1 MATAEGAS
9 IPKVA
14 EELGISDQTLRNWIK
29 QKTTGTPLSPTNGK
43 VDDESMKLLGL
54 ETENRRLKKEVLQL
68 KKWQAYL
75 TSGVLGKVVLSGA
88 DCRHWL
94 SKRIRGTPMKAQHFA
109 RNILAVAVLS
119 ALGAHAAVAADF
131 SEGVYVNNGEQDVYD
146 NFTVMNGDA
155 SDLQSH
161 AGVFIQKE
169 GEKVGSL
176 TVNNQFKV
184 DVSATETHA
193 SVLAGVR
200 LDPLGLLKLQD
211 DAVISVKNTA
221 KPSDAEVSAGKV
233 PNATF
238 GLYSNGS
245 TVTAKNLAVGV
256 ESYESASTSGV
267 FAVAGTLAAETLTIN
282 VKAAQEA
289 EVEDEADGAS
299 MGNASDEGLASGA
312 YGLQAITSTVK
323 TGSLNIVLDAT
334 NSPNAKGISST
345 GGSLTTNNLSIMV
358 NAQNES
364 CDDYQALGLEAT
376 KAKVS
381 VTEAMNVVVESRNS
395 KYAKGVWLKDGELT
409 AGDVSINVKGQADPG
424 SNYKA
429 DGFLAGVSTV
439 TADSLNISVTN
450 TDKASGIV
458 LGDKVMMTVNDL
470 TILAKSDDR
479 VGVGIDKHAVATEK
493 STLDVTGRT
502 DIRAEGVMA
511 RGLALE
517 YAGAEFNGEARI
529 EASGKQSAVGV
540 WAGTRTLVDFKDHA
554 VIKTTARGG
563 EEFEGIS
570 QAVFV
575 ENTVDSET
583 EATVRFH
590 NGAEIV
596 SDGYAFYG
604 DGNGASANIYLW
616 SHEDTVTNIV
626 GDVYM
631 TNNAQADLDLS
642 KGGTFTGAAW
652 GDGLIYVTLDNGA
665 RWNVTEESSV
675 LTLTEQGDGKSA
687 LLSFA
692 SADATLNVKDRL
704 TIGSGTTVV
713 EMNKLPAAGES
724 YITFVE
730 DNFINK
736 SSGKINAVM
745 SGDFNDAYTGS
756 TSDAVNVAAN
766 AILGDDLSNSVTNV
780 YFEEGRLAGAV
791 EASRKDDGSFT
802 VVRKAN
808 EKIEAVKTLSVL
820 SALQWRHD
828 MNDLMKRMGE
838 LRTSPEGIGG
848 WARVYGSEQ
857 AHDGIDMKNASVQVG
872 ADADV
877 GMGWK
882 AGAAFSYTDGSS
894 DMTAGSA
901 DHKAYGLAAY
911 GTWLGEGGH
920 FVDLIAKVSRLETDY
935 GIKGT
940 SGSFENNAFSL
951 SAEYGRHFEL
961 AGGAFVEP
969 QVEVTWGRIMGDD
982 FLNSEGVRIEQDDI
996 DSLIG
1001 RMGVRAGFNFPKDKG
1016 LVYARASVLHDF
1028 KGESDAVASLGAKS
1042 VRMSDDIGGTWGEFG
1057 VGANFRLTPD
1067 TYTYVDLERTTG
1079 GEVSE
1084 KWRWNVGV
1092 RHVF

>member
-1 MATAEGAS
+1 MGRS
-9 IPKVA
+9 
-14 EELGISDQTLRNWIK
+14 W
-29 QKTTGTPLSPTNGK
+29 TTGPAS
-43 VDDESMKLLGL
+43 SS
-54 ETENRRLKKEVLQL
+54 RR
-68 KKWQAYL
+68 W
-75 TSGVLGKVVLSGA
+75 G
-88 DCRHWL
+88 
-94 SKRIRGTPMKAQHFA
+94 
-109 RNILAVAVLS
+109 
-119 ALGAHAAVAADF
+119 
-131 SEGVYVNNGEQDVYD
+131 
-146 NFTVMNGDA
+146 GD
-155 SDLQSH
+155 
-161 AGVFIQKE
+161 
-169 GEKVGSL
+169 VGSL
-176 TVNNQFKV
+176 TVNKQFRV

-193 SVLAGVR
+193 SLLAGVR
-200 LDPLGLLKLQD
+200 LDPQSLLKLQD
-211 DAVISVKNTA
+211 EALISVKNTS
-221 KPSDAEVSAGKV
+221 KPSDADASAGKV
-233 PNATF
+233 PSATF
-238 GLYSNGS
+238 GLFVNSS
-245 TVTAKNLAVGV
+245 TVEAKKLTVGV
-256 ESYESASTSGV
+256 ESYESTVTSGV
-267 FAVAGTLAAETLTIN
+267 FALVGDLSAETLTIN
-282 VKAAQEA
+282 VKAAE
-289 EVEDEADGAS
+289 EVDPDVES
-299 MGNASDEGLASGA
+299 IGNASPAFDYSEGT
-312 YGLQAITSTVK
+312 YGLYAQDSTVE
-323 TGSLNIVLDAT
+323 TGNMNIVLDAT
-334 NSPNAKGISST
+334 NSPSAKGISSSV
-345 GGSLTTNNLSIMV
+345 GSLATNNLSIRV
-358 NAQNES
+358 NAQNVS
-364 CDDYQALGLEAT
+364 GDDYQAVGLEAT
-376 KAKVS
+376 EAKVS
-381 VTEAMNVVVESRNS
+381 VTEAMNVMVESRNS
-395 KYAKGVWLKDGELT
+395 KYAKGVSLKDGELT
-409 AGDVSINVKGQADPG
+409 AGDVSITVKGQADPG

-429 DGFLAGVSTV
+429 DGFLSDESTV
-439 TADSLNISVTN
+439 TTGSLNISVTN

-458 LGDKVMMTVNDL
+458 LGDKVTMTVNDL

-479 VGVGIDKHAVATEK
+479 VGVGIDTHAEATEK
-493 STLDVTGRT
+493 STLVVTGRT

-517 YAGAEFNGEARI
+517 YAGTEFNGEARI

-540 WAGTRTLVDFKDHA
+540 WAGTRTLVDFNDHA
-554 VIKTTARGG
+554 VIKTTATGG
-563 EEFEGIS
+563 EEYEGDS
-570 QAVFV
+570 RAVFV
-575 ENTVDSET
+575 ENGDPDG
-583 EATVRFH
+583 EATVRFY

-604 DGNGASANIYLW
+604 DGKGTSANIYLW

-631 TNNAQADLDLS
+631 TQKAMADMNLS
-642 KGGTFTGAAW
+642 EGGTFTGATS
-652 GDGLIYVTLDNGA
+652 GDGLIYVKLDNGA

-675 LTLTEQGDGKSA
+675 TSLTLTEQRDGKSA

-713 EMNKLPAAGES
+713 EMNKLPATGES

-730 DNFINK
+730 ANFINM

-756 TSDAVNVAAN
+756 TSDAVNAAAN

-791 EASRKDDGSFT
+791 EASRNDDGTFT
-802 VVRKAN
+802 VVQKAN

-882 AGAAFSYTDGSS
+882 ASAAFSYTDGSS

-901 DHKAYGLAAY
+901 DHKACGLAAY

-920 FVDLIAKVSRLETDY
+920 FVDLIAKVSRVETDY

-940 SGSFENNAFSL
+940 SGRFENNAFSL

-982 FLNSEGVRIEQDDI
+982 FLNSEGVRIEQDDF

-1028 KGESDAVASLGAKS
+1028 KGESEAVASLGAKS

-1057 VGANFRLTPD
+1057 VGANFRLTPA

-1084 KWRWNVGV
+1084 MWRWNVGV

>member
-1 MATAEGAS
+1 MGRS
-9 IPKVA
+9 
-14 EELGISDQTLRNWIK
+14 W
-29 QKTTGTPLSPTNGK
+29 TTGPAS
-43 VDDESMKLLGL
+43 SS
-54 ETENRRLKKEVLQL
+54 RR
-68 KKWQAYL
+68 W
-75 TSGVLGKVVLSGA
+75 G
-88 DCRHWL
+88 
-94 SKRIRGTPMKAQHFA
+94 
-109 RNILAVAVLS
+109 
-119 ALGAHAAVAADF
+119 
-131 SEGVYVNNGEQDVYD
+131 
-146 NFTVMNGDA
+146 GD
-155 SDLQSH
+155 
-161 AGVFIQKE
+161 
-169 GEKVGSL
+169 VGSL
-176 TVNNQFKV
+176 TVNKQFRV

-193 SVLAGVR
+193 SLLAGVR
-200 LDPLGLLKLQD
+200 LDPQSLLKLQD
-211 DAVISVKNTA
+211 EALISVKNTS
-221 KPSDAEVSAGKV
+221 KPSDADASAGKV
-233 PNATF
+233 PSATF
-238 GLYSNGS
+238 GLFVNSS
-245 TVTAKNLAVGV
+245 TVEAKKLTVGV
-256 ESYESASTSGV
+256 ESYESTVTSGV
-267 FAVAGTLAAETLTIN
+267 FALVGDLSAETLTIN
-282 VKAAQEA
+282 VKAAE
-289 EVEDEADGAS
+289 EVDPDVES
-299 MGNASDEGLASGA
+299 IGNASPAFDYSEGT
-312 YGLQAITSTVK
+312 YGLYAQDSTVE
-323 TGSLNIVLDAT
+323 TGNMNIVLDAT
-334 NSPNAKGISST
+334 NSPSAKGISSSV
-345 GGSLTTNNLSIMV
+345 GSLATNNLSIRV
-358 NAQNES
+358 NAQNVS
-364 CDDYQALGLEAT
+364 GDDYQAVGLEAT
-376 KAKVS
+376 EAKVS
-381 VTEAMNVVVESRNS
+381 VTEAMNVMVESRNS
-395 KYAKGVWLKDGELT
+395 KYAKGVSLKDGELT
-409 AGDVSINVKGQADPG
+409 AGDVSITVKGQADPG

-429 DGFLAGVSTV
+429 DGFLSDESTV
-439 TADSLNISVTN
+439 TTGSLNISVTN

-458 LGDKVMMTVNDL
+458 LGDKVTMTVNDL

-479 VGVGIDKHAVATEK
+479 VGVGIDTHAEATEK
-493 STLDVTGRT
+493 STLVVTGRT

-517 YAGAEFNGEARI
+517 YAGTEFNGEARI

-540 WAGTRTLVDFKDHA
+540 WAGTRTLVDFNDHA
-554 VIKTTARGG
+554 VIKTTATGG
-563 EEFEGIS
+563 EEYEGDS
-570 QAVFV
+570 RAVFV
-575 ENTVDSET
+575 ENGDPDG
-583 EATVRFH
+583 EATVRFY

-604 DGNGASANIYLW
+604 DGKGTSANIYLW

-631 TNNAQADLDLS
+631 TQKAMADMNLS
-642 KGGTFTGAAW
+642 EGGTFTGATS
-652 GDGLIYVTLDNGA
+652 GDGLIYVKLDNGA

-675 LTLTEQGDGKSA
+675 TSLTLTEQRDGKSA

-713 EMNKLPAAGES
+713 EMNKLPATGES

-730 DNFINK
+730 DNLINM

-756 TSDAVNVAAN
+756 TSDAVNAAAN

-791 EASRKDDGSFT
+791 EASRNDDGTFT
-802 VVRKAN
+802 VVQKAN

-820 SALQWRHD
+820 SVLQWRHD

-901 DHKAYGLAAY
+901 DHKACGLAAY

-920 FVDLIAKVSRLETDY
+920 FVDLIAKVSRVETDY

-940 SGSFENNAFSL
+940 SGRFENNAFSL

-982 FLNSEGVRIEQDDI
+982 FLNSEGVRIEQDDF

-1028 KGESDAVASLGAKS
+1028 KGESEAVASLGAKS

-1057 VGANFRLTPD
+1057 VGTNFRLTPA

-1084 KWRWNVGV
+1084 MWRWNVGV

>member
-1 MATAEGAS
+1 
-9 IPKVA
+9 
-14 EELGISDQTLRNWIK
+14 
-29 QKTTGTPLSPTNGK
+29 
-43 VDDESMKLLGL
+43 
-54 ETENRRLKKEVLQL
+54 
-68 KKWQAYL
+68 
-75 TSGVLGKVVLSGA
+75 
-88 DCRHWL
+88 
-94 SKRIRGTPMKAQHFA
+94 MKAQHFA
-109 RNILAVAVLS
+109 RNILAAAVLS

-131 SEGVYVNNGEQDVYD
+131 SEGVYENRGEQQEFE
-146 NFTVMNGDA
+146 NFTVKNTDGAELDNR
-155 SDLQSH
+155 
-161 AGVFIQKE
+161 AGVLIQKM
-169 GEKVGSL
+169 GGNVGSL
-176 TVNNQFKV
+176 TVNKQFRV

-193 SVLAGVR
+193 SLLAGVR
-200 LDPLGLLKLQD
+200 LDPQSLLKLQD
-211 DAVISVKNTA
+211 EALISVKNTS
-221 KPSDAEVSAGKV
+221 KPSDADASAGKV
-233 PNATF
+233 PSATF
-238 GLYSNGS
+238 GLFVNSS
-245 TVTAKNLAVGV
+245 TVEAKNLTVGV
-256 ESYESASTSGV
+256 ESYESTVTSGV
-267 FAVAGTLAAETLTIN
+267 FAFVGDLSAETLTIN
-282 VKAAQEA
+282 VKAAE
-289 EVEDEADGAS
+289 EVDPDVES
-299 MGNASDEGLASGA
+299 IGNASPAFDYLEGT
-312 YGLQAITSTVK
+312 YGLYALDSTVE
-323 TGSLNIVLDAT
+323 TGNMNIVLDAT
-334 NSPNAKGISST
+334 NSPYAKGISSS
-345 GGSLTTNNLSIMV
+345 GGSLATNNLSIRV
-358 NAQNES
+358 NAQNVS
-364 CDDYQALGLEAT
+364 GDDYQAVGLEAT
-376 KAKVS
+376 EAKVS

-409 AGDVSINVKGQADPG
+409 AGDVSINVKGRADTG

-429 DGFLAGVSTV
+429 DGFLADESTV
-439 TADSLNISVTN
+439 TTGSLNISVTN

-458 LGDKVMMTVNDL
+458 LGDSVTMTVNDL

-479 VGVGIDKHAVATEK
+479 VGVGIDTHAEATEK
-493 STLDVTGRT
+493 STLVVTGRT

-511 RGLALE
+511 RGLDLE
-517 YAGAEFNGEARI
+517 YAGTEFNGEARI

-675 LTLTEQGDGKSA
+675 TSLTLTEQGDGKSA

>member
-1 MATAEGAS
+1 
-9 IPKVA
+9 
-14 EELGISDQTLRNWIK
+14 
-29 QKTTGTPLSPTNGK
+29 
-43 VDDESMKLLGL
+43 
-54 ETENRRLKKEVLQL
+54 
-68 KKWQAYL
+68 
-75 TSGVLGKVVLSGA
+75 
-88 DCRHWL
+88 
-94 SKRIRGTPMKAQHFA
+94 MKAQHFA
-109 RNILAVAVLS
+109 RNILAAAVLS
-119 ALGAHAAVAADF
+119 ALAAHAAVAADF
-131 SEGVYVNNGEQDVYD
+131 SNDFYENHGEQHVYD
-146 NFTVMNGDA
+146 NFTVKNADGA
-155 SDLQSH
+155 DLQSS
-161 AGVFIQKE
+161 AGVLVQKL
-169 GEKVGSL
+169 GEKAGSL
-176 TVNNQFKV
+176 TVNKQFKV
-184 DVSATETHA
+184 DVSATETPA
-193 SVLAGVR
+193 SLLAGVR
-200 LDPLGLLKLQD
+200 LEPQAVLQLQD
-211 DAVISVKNTA
+211 DAVISVKHLA

-256 ESYESASTSGV
+256 ESYESAITSGV
-267 FAVAGTLAAETLTIN
+267 FTFLGDLSAETLTIK
-282 VKAAQEA
+282 VKAAE
-289 EVEDEADGAS
+289 EVEPDAES
-299 MGNASDEGLASGA
+299 IGNASPAFNYLEGT
-312 YGLQAITSTVK
+312 YGLYAQDSTVK

-358 NAQNES
+358 NAQTESGAYQEAVGLETSGAAEAKAESMNVVVKSVNSTYTTGVKASLGSLTSKNLTIGVNAQNES
-364 CDDYQALGLEAT
+364 CDDYQALGLDVMET
-376 KAKVS
+376 TVS
-381 VTEAMNVVVESRNS
+381 VPESMNIAVESRNS
-395 KYAKGVWLKDGELT
+395 SLTKGVWLKNSVLT
-409 AGDVSINVKGQADPG
+409 AGDVSINVNAQADAE
-424 SNYKA
+424 SICTA
-429 DGFLAGVSTV
+429 DGFLADESDA

-450 TDKASGIV
+450 TGKAVGIV
-458 LGDKVMMTVNDL
+458 LGDDVTMNVKEDL
-470 TILAKSDDR
+470 SISAKSGTW
-479 VGVGIDKHAVATEK
+479 VATGIDRQGAYEVISNLVVDGK
-493 STLDVTGRT
+493 T
-502 DIRAEGVMA
+502 DIRAEGVRA

-517 YAGAEFNGEARI
+517 YARAVFNGEARI
-529 EASGKQSAVGV
+529 EASGKESVFGV
-540 WAGTRTLVDFKDHA
+540 WAGTDTVVDFKDHA
-554 VIKTTARGG
+554 VIKTTATGG
-563 EEFEGIS
+563 EESEGIS
-570 QAVFV
+570 RAVFV

-583 EATVRFH
+583 EATVSFH

-642 KGGTFTGAAW
+642 KGGTFTGAAS
-652 GDGLIYVTLDNGA
+652 GDGLISVTLDNGA
-665 RWNVTEESSV
+665 RWNVTEKSDVTS
-675 LTLTEQGDGKSA
+675 LTLTEDRDGKSA
-687 LLSFA
+687 RLSFA
-692 SADATLNVKDRL
+692 SAEATLNVKGDF

-713 EMNKLPAAGES
+713 EMNELPAADES
-724 YITFVE
+724 YITVAE
-730 DNFINK
+730 ENFENMN
-736 SSGKINAVM
+736 SGKINAVM
-745 SGDFNDAYTGS
+745 SGDFNDTYTGS
-756 TSDAVNVAAN
+756 TSDAVNAAAN
-766 AILGDDLSNSVTNV
+766 AILGDDLSSSVTDV

-791 EASRKDDGSFT
+791 EASRNDDGTFT
-802 VVRKAN
+802 VVQKIN

-828 MNDLMKRMGE
+828 MNDLTKRMGE

-982 FLNSEGVRIEQDDI
+982 FLNSEGVRIEQDDF

-1028 KGESDAVASLGAKS
+1028 KGESEAVASLGGKS

-1057 VGANFRLTPD
+1057 VGANFRLTPA

>member
-1 MATAEGAS
+1 
-9 IPKVA
+9 
-14 EELGISDQTLRNWIK
+14 
-29 QKTTGTPLSPTNGK
+29 
-43 VDDESMKLLGL
+43 
-54 ETENRRLKKEVLQL
+54 
-68 KKWQAYL
+68 
-75 TSGVLGKVVLSGA
+75 
-88 DCRHWL
+88 
-94 SKRIRGTPMKAQHFA
+94 MKAQHFA
-109 RNILAVAVLS
+109 RNILAAAVLS

-131 SEGVYVNNGEQDVYD
+131 SEGVYENRGEQQEFE
-146 NFTVMNGDA
+146 NFTVKNTDGAELDNR
-155 SDLQSH
+155 
-161 AGVFIQKE
+161 AGVLIQKM
-169 GEKVGSL
+169 GGDVGSL
-176 TVNNQFKV
+176 TVNKQFRV

-193 SVLAGVR
+193 SLLAGVR
-200 LDPLGLLKLQD
+200 LDPQSLLKLQD
-211 DAVISVKNTA
+211 EALISVKNTS
-221 KPSDAEVSAGKV
+221 KPSDADASAGKV
-233 PNATF
+233 PSATF
-238 GLYSNGS
+238 GLFVNSS
-245 TVTAKNLAVGV
+245 TVEAKMLTVGV
-256 ESYESASTSGV
+256 ESYESTVTSGV
-267 FAVAGTLAAETLTIN
+267 FALVGDLSAETLTIN
-282 VKAAQEA
+282 VKAAE
-289 EVEDEADGAS
+289 EVDPDVES
-299 MGNASDEGLASGA
+299 IGNASPAFDYSEGT
-312 YGLQAITSTVK
+312 YGLYAQDSTVE
-323 TGSLNIVLDAT
+323 TGNMNIVLDAT
-334 NSPNAKGISST
+334 NSPSAKDISSSV
-345 GGSLTTNNLSIMV
+345 GSLATNNLSIRV
-358 NAQNES
+358 NAQNVS
-364 CDDYQALGLEAT
+364 GDDYQTVGLEAT
-376 KAKVS
+376 EAKVS
-381 VTEAMNVVVESRNS
+381 VTEAMNVMVESRNS
-395 KYAKGVWLKDGELT
+395 KYAKGVSLKDGELT
-409 AGDVSINVKGQADPG
+409 AGDVSITVKGQADPG

-429 DGFLAGVSTV
+429 DGFLSDESTV
-439 TADSLNISVTN
+439 TTGSLNISVTN

-458 LGDKVMMTVNDL
+458 LGDKVTMTVNDL

-479 VGVGIDKHAVATEK
+479 VGVGIDTHAEATEK
-493 STLDVTGRT
+493 STLVVTGRT

-517 YAGAEFNGEARI
+517 YAGTEFNGEARI

-540 WAGTRTLVDFKDHA
+540 WAGTRTLVDFNDHA
-554 VIKTTARGG
+554 VIKTTATGG
-563 EEFEGIS
+563 EEYEGDS
-570 QAVFV
+570 RAVFV
-575 ENTVDSET
+575 ENGDPDG
-583 EATVRFH
+583 EATVRFY

-604 DGNGASANIYLW
+604 DGKGTSANIYLW

-631 TNNAQADLDLS
+631 TQKAMADMNLS
-642 KGGTFTGAAW
+642 EGGTFTGATS
-652 GDGLIYVTLDNGA
+652 GDGLIYVKLDNGA

-675 LTLTEQGDGKSA
+675 TSLTLTEQRDGKSA

-713 EMNKLPAAGES
+713 EMNKLPATGES

-730 DNFINK
+730 ANFINM

-756 TSDAVNVAAN
+756 TSDAVNAAAN

-791 EASRKDDGSFT
+791 EASRNDDGTFT
-802 VVRKAN
+802 VGQKAN

-901 DHKAYGLAAY
+901 DHKACGLAAY

-920 FVDLIAKVSRLETDY
+920 FVDLIAKVSRVETDY

-940 SGSFENNAFSL
+940 SGRFENNAFSL

-982 FLNSEGVRIEQDDI
+982 FLNSEGVRIEQDDF

-1028 KGESDAVASLGAKS
+1028 KGESEAVASLGAKS

-1057 VGANFRLTPD
+1057 VGANFRLTPA

-1084 KWRWNVGV
+1084 MWRWNVGV

>member
-1 MATAEGAS
+1 M
-9 IPKVA
+9 
-14 EELGISDQTLRNWIK
+14 
-29 QKTTGTPLSPTNGK
+29 
-43 VDDESMKLLGL
+43 
-54 ETENRRLKKEVLQL
+54 
-68 KKWQAYL
+68 
-75 TSGVLGKVVLSGA
+75 
-88 DCRHWL
+88 
-94 SKRIRGTPMKAQHFA
+94 
-109 RNILAVAVLS
+109 
-119 ALGAHAAVAADF
+119 
-131 SEGVYVNNGEQDVYD
+131 
-146 NFTVMNGDA
+146 
-155 SDLQSH
+155 
-161 AGVFIQKE
+161 
-169 GEKVGSL
+169 
-176 TVNNQFKV
+176 
-184 DVSATETHA
+184 
-193 SVLAGVR
+193 
-200 LDPLGLLKLQD
+200 
-211 DAVISVKNTA
+211 
-221 KPSDAEVSAGKV
+221 PS
-233 PNATF
+233 ATF
-238 GLYSNGS
+238 GLFVNSS
-245 TVTAKNLAVGV
+245 TVEAKNLTVGV
-256 ESYESASTSGV
+256 ESYESTVTSGV
-267 FAVAGTLAAETLTIN
+267 FALVGDLSAETLTIN
-282 VKAAQEA
+282 VKAAE
-289 EVEDEADGAS
+289 EVDPDVES
-299 MGNASDEGLASGA
+299 IGNASPAFDYSEGT
-312 YGLQAITSTVK
+312 YGLYAQDSTVE
-323 TGSLNIVLDAT
+323 TGNMNIVLDAT
-334 NSPNAKGISST
+334 NSPSAKGISSS
-345 GGSLTTNNLSIMV
+345 GGSLATNNLSIRG
-358 NAQNES
+358 NAQNVS
-364 CDDYQALGLEAT
+364 GDDYQAVGLEAT
-376 KAKVS
+376 EAKVS
-381 VTEAMNVVVESRNS
+381 VTEAMNVMVESRNS
-395 KYAKGVWLKDGELT
+395 KYAKGVSLKDGELT
-409 AGDVSINVKGQADPG
+409 AGDVSITVKGQADPG

-429 DGFLAGVSTV
+429 DGFLADESTV
-439 TADSLNISVTN
+439 TTGSLNISVTN

-458 LGDKVMMTVNDL
+458 LGDKVTMTVNDL

-479 VGVGIDKHAVATEK
+479 VGVGIDTHAEATEK
-493 STLDVTGRT
+493 STLVVTGRT

-517 YAGAEFNGEARI
+517 YAGTEFNGEARI

-540 WAGTRTLVDFKDHA
+540 WAGTRTLVDFNDHA
-554 VIKTTARGG
+554 VIKTTATGG
-563 EEFEGIS
+563 EEYEGDS
-570 QAVFV
+570 RAVFV
-575 ENTVDSET
+575 ENGDPDG
-583 EATVRFH
+583 EATVRFY

-604 DGNGASANIYLW
+604 DGKGTSANIYLW

-631 TNNAQADLDLS
+631 TQKAMADMNLS
-642 KGGTFTGAAW
+642 EGGTFTGATS
-652 GDGLIYVTLDNGA
+652 GDGLIYVKLDNGA

-675 LTLTEQGDGKSA
+675 TSLTLTEQRDGKSA

-713 EMNKLPAAGES
+713 EMNKLPATGES

-730 DNFINK
+730 ANFTNM

-756 TSDAVNVAAN
+756 TSDAVNAAAN

-791 EASRKDDGSFT
+791 EASRNDDGTFT
-802 VVRKAN
+802 VVQKAN

-838 LRTSPEGIGG
+838 LRTSPEGIG
-848 WARVYGSEQ
+848 
-857 AHDGIDMKNASVQVG
+857 

-901 DHKAYGLAAY
+901 DHKACGLAAY

-920 FVDLIAKVSRLETDY
+920 FVDLIAKVSRVETDY

-940 SGSFENNAFSL
+940 SGRFENNAFSL

-982 FLNSEGVRIEQDDI
+982 FLNSEGVRIEQDDF

-1028 KGESDAVASLGAKS
+1028 KGESEAVASLGAKS

-1057 VGANFRLTPD
+1057 VGANFRLTPA

-1084 KWRWNVGV
+1084 MWRWNVGV

>member
-1 MATAEGAS
+1 MGRS
-9 IPKVA
+9 
-14 EELGISDQTLRNWIK
+14 W
-29 QKTTGTPLSPTNGK
+29 TTGPAS
-43 VDDESMKLLGL
+43 SS
-54 ETENRRLKKEVLQL
+54 RR
-68 KKWQAYL
+68 W
-75 TSGVLGKVVLSGA
+75 G
-88 DCRHWL
+88 
-94 SKRIRGTPMKAQHFA
+94 
-109 RNILAVAVLS
+109 
-119 ALGAHAAVAADF
+119 
-131 SEGVYVNNGEQDVYD
+131 
-146 NFTVMNGDA
+146 GD
-155 SDLQSH
+155 
-161 AGVFIQKE
+161 
-169 GEKVGSL
+169 VGSL
-176 TVNNQFKV
+176 TVNKQFRV

-193 SVLAGVR
+193 SLLAGVR
-200 LDPLGLLKLQD
+200 LDPQSLLKLQD
-211 DAVISVKNTA
+211 EALISVKNTS
-221 KPSDAEVSAGKV
+221 KPSDADASAGKV
-233 PNATF
+233 PSATF
-238 GLYSNGS
+238 GLFVNSS
-245 TVTAKNLAVGV
+245 TVEAKKLTVGV
-256 ESYESASTSGV
+256 ESYESTVTSGV
-267 FAVAGTLAAETLTIN
+267 FALVGDLSAETLTIN
-282 VKAAQEA
+282 VKAAE
-289 EVEDEADGAS
+289 EVDPDVES
-299 MGNASDEGLASGA
+299 IGNASPAFDYSEGT
-312 YGLQAITSTVK
+312 YGLYAQDSTVE
-323 TGSLNIVLDAT
+323 TGNMNIVLDAT
-334 NSPNAKGISST
+334 NSPSAKGISSSV
-345 GGSLTTNNLSIMV
+345 GSLATNNLSIRV
-358 NAQNES
+358 NAQNVS
-364 CDDYQALGLEAT
+364 GDDYQAVGLEAT
-376 KAKVS
+376 EAKVS
-381 VTEAMNVVVESRNS
+381 VTEAMNVMVESRNS
-395 KYAKGVWLKDGELT
+395 KYAKGVSLKDGELT
-409 AGDVSINVKGQADPG
+409 AGDVSITVKGQADPG

-429 DGFLAGVSTV
+429 DGFLSDESTV
-439 TADSLNISVTN
+439 TTGSLNISVTN

-458 LGDKVMMTVNDL
+458 LGDKVTMTVNDL

-479 VGVGIDKHAVATEK
+479 VGVGIDTHAEATEK
-493 STLDVTGRT
+493 STLVVTGRT

-517 YAGAEFNGEARI
+517 YAGTEFNGEARI

-540 WAGTRTLVDFKDHA
+540 WAGTRTLVDFNDHA
-554 VIKTTARGG
+554 VIKTTATGG
-563 EEFEGIS
+563 EEYEGDS
-570 QAVFV
+570 RAVFV
-575 ENTVDSET
+575 ENGDPDG
-583 EATVRFH
+583 EATVRFY

-604 DGNGASANIYLW
+604 DGKGTSANIYLW

-631 TNNAQADLDLS
+631 TQKAMADMNLS
-642 KGGTFTGAAW
+642 EGGTFTGATS
-652 GDGLIYVTLDNGA
+652 GDGLIYVKLDNGA

-675 LTLTEQGDGKSA
+675 TSLTLTEQRDGKSA

-713 EMNKLPAAGES
+713 EMNKLPATGES

-730 DNFINK
+730 ANFTNM

-756 TSDAVNVAAN
+756 TSDAVNAAAN

-791 EASRKDDGSFT
+791 EASRNDDGTFT
-802 VVRKAN
+802 VVQKAN

-872 ADADV
+872 GDADV

-901 DHKAYGLAAY
+901 DHKACGLAAY

-920 FVDLIAKVSRLETDY
+920 FVDLIAKVNRLETDY

-982 FLNSEGVRIEQDDI
+982 FLNSEGVRIEQDDF
-996 DSLIG
+996 DSLVG

-1028 KGESDAVASLGAKS
+1028 KGESEAIASLDAKS

-1057 VGANFRLTPD
+1057 VGANFRLTSA

-1084 KWRWNVGV
+1084 MWRWNVGV

>member
-1 MATAEGAS
+1 
-9 IPKVA
+9 
-14 EELGISDQTLRNWIK
+14 
-29 QKTTGTPLSPTNGK
+29 
-43 VDDESMKLLGL
+43 
-54 ETENRRLKKEVLQL
+54 
-68 KKWQAYL
+68 
-75 TSGVLGKVVLSGA
+75 
-88 DCRHWL
+88 
-94 SKRIRGTPMKAQHFA
+94 MKAQHFA
-109 RNILAVAVLS
+109 RNILAAAVLS

-131 SEGVYVNNGEQDVYD
+131 SEGVYENRGEQQEFE
-146 NFTVMNGDA
+146 NFTVKNADGA
-155 SDLQSH
+155 DLDNS
-161 AGVFIQKE
+161 AGVFIRNK
-169 GEKVGSL
+169 GKDKGSL
-176 TVNNQFKV
+176 TVKQQFRV
-184 DVSATETHA
+184 DVSSTETPA
-193 SVLAGVR
+193 QVLKGVHVESESR
-200 LDPLGLLKLQD
+200 LELKGD
-211 DAVISVKNTA
+211 VDITVKNTA
-221 KPSDAEVSAGKV
+221 KPSDADVEAGNV
-233 PNATF
+233 AHTTF
-238 GLYSNGS
+238 GLFSSGS
-245 TVTAKNLAVGV
+245 EVQAKNLTVGV
-256 ESYESASTSGV
+256 ESYESTITSGV
-267 FAVAGTLAAETLTIN
+267 FAVGGFLGAETLTIN
-282 VKAAQEA
+282 VKAAEEA
-289 EVEDEADGAS
+289 EVDDETDGAS

-345 GGSLTTNNLSIMV
+345 GGSLTTNNLSIMM

-395 KYAKGVWLKDGELT
+395 KYAKGVWLKNSQLT
-409 AGDVSINVKGQADPG
+409 AGDVSINVNGETDVG
-424 SNYKA
+424 RNYKA
-429 DGFLAGVSTV
+429 DGFLADESTV
-439 TADSLNISVTN
+439 TADCLNISVTN
-450 TDKASGIV
+450 TDKASGLV
-458 LGDKVMMTVNDL
+458 LGDKVAMNVKDL
-470 TILAKSDDR
+470 TIFAKSDER
-479 VGVGIDKHAVATEK
+479 AAVGIDTHAESTEK
-493 STLDVTGRT
+493 STLTVTEIAN
-502 DIRAEGVMA
+502 IRVDGVMA
-511 RGLALE
+511 RGLALNN
-517 YAGAEFNGEARI
+517 AKAEFTGEAHI
-529 EASGKQSAVGV
+529 EASGKESAFGV
-540 WAGTRTLVDFKDHA
+540 WAGTGTSVAFRDHA
-554 VIKTTARGG
+554 VIKTIATGG
-563 EEFEGIS
+563 EESEGIS
-570 QAVFV
+570 RAVFL
-575 ENTVDSET
+575 ENSDAAT
-583 EATVRFH
+583 EATVLFMK
-590 NGAEIV
+590 GAEIV

-604 DGNGASANIYLW
+604 EGASAGFTLQ
-616 SHEDTVTNIV
+616 SDKDTVTNIV

-631 TNNAQADLDLS
+631 GRGSTGNLILAD
-642 KGGTFTGAAW
+642 GGSLTGASS
-652 GDGLIYVTLDNGA
+652 GGGILNVTLDKGA
-665 RWNVTEESSV
+665 RWNVTGQSSV
-675 LTLTEQGDGKSA
+675 TSLMLTQPRSDGIA
-687 LLSFA
+687 RLSFA
-692 SADATLNVKDRL
+692 SAEATLDVKEVL
-704 TIGSGTTVV
+704 AIGEGTVIV
-713 EMNKLPAAGES
+713 EMNELPAAGKS
-724 YITFVE
+724 YITASNVHF
-730 DNFINK
+730 DGQG
-736 SSGKINAVM
+736 SDKINTVM
-745 SGDFNDAYTGS
+745 SGDFNDAYAGS
-756 TSDAVNVAAN
+756 TSEAVKAAAN
-766 AILGDDLSNSVTNV
+766 AIFGENHGASEKVTGV
-780 YFEEGRLAGAV
+780 KFEEGRLEGAI
-791 EASRKDDGSFT
+791 EATRNDDGTFT
-802 VVRKAN
+802 VVQKAN

-920 FVDLIAKVSRLETDY
+920 FIDLIAKVSRLETDY

-982 FLNSEGVRIEQDDI
+982 FLNSEGVRIEQDDF

-1028 KGESDAVASLGAKS
+1028 KGESEAVASQGAKS
-1042 VRMSDDIGGTWGEFG
+1042 VRMSDDIGGIWGEFG
-1057 VGANFRLTPD
+1057 VGANFRLTPA

>member
-1 MATAEGAS
+1 M
-9 IPKVA
+9 
-14 EELGISDQTLRNWIK
+14 
-29 QKTTGTPLSPTNGK
+29 
-43 VDDESMKLLGL
+43 
-54 ETENRRLKKEVLQL
+54 
-68 KKWQAYL
+68 
-75 TSGVLGKVVLSGA
+75 
-88 DCRHWL
+88 
-94 SKRIRGTPMKAQHFA
+94 
-109 RNILAVAVLS
+109 
-119 ALGAHAAVAADF
+119 
-131 SEGVYVNNGEQDVYD
+131 
-146 NFTVMNGDA
+146 
-155 SDLQSH
+155 
-161 AGVFIQKE
+161 
-169 GEKVGSL
+169 
-176 TVNNQFKV
+176 
-184 DVSATETHA
+184 
-193 SVLAGVR
+193 
-200 LDPLGLLKLQD
+200 
-211 DAVISVKNTA
+211 
-221 KPSDAEVSAGKV
+221 PS
-233 PNATF
+233 ATF
-238 GLYSNGS
+238 GLFVNSS
-245 TVTAKNLAVGV
+245 TVEAKKLTVGV
-256 ESYESASTSGV
+256 ESYESTVTSGV
-267 FAVAGTLAAETLTIN
+267 FALVGDLSAETLTIN
-282 VKAAQEA
+282 VKAAE
-289 EVEDEADGAS
+289 EVDPDVES
-299 MGNASDEGLASGA
+299 IGNASPAFDYSEGT
-312 YGLQAITSTVK
+312 YGLYAQDSTVE
-323 TGSLNIVLDAT
+323 TGNMNIVLDAT
-334 NSPNAKGISST
+334 NSPSAKGISSSV
-345 GGSLTTNNLSIMV
+345 GSLATNNLSIRV
-358 NAQNES
+358 NAQNVS
-364 CDDYQALGLEAT
+364 GDDYQAVGLEAT
-376 KAKVS
+376 EAKVS
-381 VTEAMNVVVESRNS
+381 VTEAMNVMVESRNS
-395 KYAKGVWLKDGELT
+395 KYAKGVSLKDGELT
-409 AGDVSINVKGQADPG
+409 AGDVSITVKGQADPG

-429 DGFLAGVSTV
+429 DGFLSDESTV
-439 TADSLNISVTN
+439 TTGSLNISVTN

-458 LGDKVMMTVNDL
+458 LGDKVTMTVNDL

-479 VGVGIDKHAVATEK
+479 VGVGIDTHAEATEK
-493 STLDVTGRT
+493 STLVVTGRT

-511 RGLALE
+511 LE
-517 YAGAEFNGEARI
+517 YAGTEFNGEARI

-540 WAGTRTLVDFKDHA
+540 WAGTRTLVDFNDHA
-554 VIKTTARGG
+554 VIKTTATGG
-563 EEFEGIS
+563 EEYEGDS
-570 QAVFV
+570 RAVFV
-575 ENTVDSET
+575 ENGDPDG
-583 EATVRFH
+583 EATVRFY

-604 DGNGASANIYLW
+604 DGKGTSANIYLW

-631 TNNAQADLDLS
+631 TQKAMADMNLS
-642 KGGTFTGAAW
+642 EGGTFTGATS
-652 GDGLIYVTLDNGA
+652 GDGLIYVKLDNGA

-675 LTLTEQGDGKSA
+675 TSLTLTEQRDGKSA

-713 EMNKLPAAGES
+713 EMNKLPATGES

-730 DNFINK
+730 ANFINM

-756 TSDAVNVAAN
+756 TSDAVNAAAN

-791 EASRKDDGSFT
+791 EASRNDDGTFT
-802 VVRKAN
+802 VVQKAN

-901 DHKAYGLAAY
+901 DHKACGLAAY

-920 FVDLIAKVSRLETDY
+920 FVDLIAKVSRVETDY

-940 SGSFENNAFSL
+940 SGRFENNAFSL

-982 FLNSEGVRIEQDDI
+982 FLNSEGVRIEQDDF

-1028 KGESDAVASLGAKS
+1028 KGESEAVASLGAKS

-1057 VGANFRLTPD
+1057 VGANFRLTPA

-1084 KWRWNVGV
+1084 MWRWNVGV

>member
-1 MATAEGAS
+1 M
-9 IPKVA
+9 
-14 EELGISDQTLRNWIK
+14 
-29 QKTTGTPLSPTNGK
+29 
-43 VDDESMKLLGL
+43 
-54 ETENRRLKKEVLQL
+54 
-68 KKWQAYL
+68 
-75 TSGVLGKVVLSGA
+75 
-88 DCRHWL
+88 
-94 SKRIRGTPMKAQHFA
+94 
-109 RNILAVAVLS
+109 
-119 ALGAHAAVAADF
+119 
-131 SEGVYVNNGEQDVYD
+131 
-146 NFTVMNGDA
+146 
-155 SDLQSH
+155 
-161 AGVFIQKE
+161 
-169 GEKVGSL
+169 
-176 TVNNQFKV
+176 
-184 DVSATETHA
+184 
-193 SVLAGVR
+193 
-200 LDPLGLLKLQD
+200 
-211 DAVISVKNTA
+211 
-221 KPSDAEVSAGKV
+221 PS
-233 PNATF
+233 ATF
-238 GLYSNGS
+238 GLFVNSS
-245 TVTAKNLAVGV
+245 TVEAKNLTVGV
-256 ESYESASTSGV
+256 ESYESTVTSGV
-267 FAVAGTLAAETLTIN
+267 FALVGDLSAETLTIN
-282 VKAAQEA
+282 VKAAE
-289 EVEDEADGAS
+289 EVDPDVES
-299 MGNASDEGLASGA
+299 IGNASPAFDYSEGT
-312 YGLQAITSTVK
+312 YGLYAQDSTVE
-323 TGSLNIVLDAT
+323 TGNMNIVLDAT
-334 NSPNAKGISST
+334 NSPSAKGISSS
-345 GGSLTTNNLSIMV
+345 GGSLATNNLSIRV
-358 NAQNES
+358 NAQNVS
-364 CDDYQALGLEAT
+364 GDDYQAVGLEAT
-376 KAKVS
+376 EAKVS
-381 VTEAMNVVVESRNS
+381 VTEAMNVMVESRNS
-395 KYAKGVWLKDGELT
+395 KYAKGVSLKDGELT
-409 AGDVSINVKGQADPG
+409 AGDVSITVKGQADPG

-429 DGFLAGVSTV
+429 DGFLADESTV
-439 TADSLNISVTN
+439 TTGSLNISVTN

-458 LGDKVMMTVNDL
+458 LGDKVTMTVNDL

-479 VGVGIDKHAVATEK
+479 VGVGIDTHAEATEK
-493 STLDVTGRT
+493 STLVVTGRT

-517 YAGAEFNGEARI
+517 YAGTEFNGEARI

-540 WAGTRTLVDFKDHA
+540 WAGTRTLVDFNDHA
-554 VIKTTARGG
+554 VIKTTATGG
-563 EEFEGIS
+563 EEYEGDS
-570 QAVFV
+570 RAVFV
-575 ENTVDSET
+575 ENGDPDG
-583 EATVRFH
+583 EATVRFY

-604 DGNGASANIYLW
+604 DGKGTSANIYLW

-631 TNNAQADLDLS
+631 TQKAMADMNLS
-642 KGGTFTGAAW
+642 EGGTFTGATS
-652 GDGLIYVTLDNGA
+652 GDGLIYVKLDNGA

-675 LTLTEQGDGKSA
+675 TSLTLTEQRDGKSA

-713 EMNKLPAAGES
+713 EMNKLPATGES

-730 DNFINK
+730 ANFINM

-745 SGDFNDAYTGS
+745 SGDFNGS
-756 TSDAVNVAAN
+756 TSDAVNAAAN

-791 EASRKDDGSFT
+791 EASRNDDGTFT
-802 VVRKAN
+802 VVQKAN

-901 DHKAYGLAAY
+901 DHKACGLAAY

-940 SGSFENNAFSL
+940 SGSFENNGFSL

-982 FLNSEGVRIEQDDI
+982 FLNSEGVRIEQDDF

-1028 KGESDAVASLGAKS
+1028 KGESEAVASLGAKS

-1057 VGANFRLTPD
+1057 VGANFRLTPA

>member
-1 MATAEGAS
+1 M
-9 IPKVA
+9 
-14 EELGISDQTLRNWIK
+14 
-29 QKTTGTPLSPTNGK
+29 
-43 VDDESMKLLGL
+43 
-54 ETENRRLKKEVLQL
+54 
-68 KKWQAYL
+68 
-75 TSGVLGKVVLSGA
+75 
-88 DCRHWL
+88 
-94 SKRIRGTPMKAQHFA
+94 
-109 RNILAVAVLS
+109 
-119 ALGAHAAVAADF
+119 
-131 SEGVYVNNGEQDVYD
+131 
-146 NFTVMNGDA
+146 
-155 SDLQSH
+155 
-161 AGVFIQKE
+161 
-169 GEKVGSL
+169 
-176 TVNNQFKV
+176 
-184 DVSATETHA
+184 
-193 SVLAGVR
+193 
-200 LDPLGLLKLQD
+200 
-211 DAVISVKNTA
+211 
-221 KPSDAEVSAGKV
+221 PS
-233 PNATF
+233 ATF
-238 GLYSNGS
+238 GLFVNSS
-245 TVTAKNLAVGV
+245 TVEAKNLTVRV
-256 ESYESASTSGV
+256 ESYESTVTSGV
-267 FAVAGTLAAETLTIN
+267 FALVGDLSAETLTIN
-282 VKAAQEA
+282 VKAAE
-289 EVEDEADGAS
+289 EVDPDVES
-299 MGNASDEGLASGA
+299 IGNASPAFDYSEGT
-312 YGLQAITSTVK
+312 YGLYAQDSTVE
-323 TGSLNIVLDAT
+323 TGNMNIVLDAT
-334 NSPNAKGISST
+334 NSPSAKGISSS
-345 GGSLTTNNLSIMV
+345 GGSLATNNLSIRG
-358 NAQNES
+358 NAQNVS
-364 CDDYQALGLEAT
+364 GDDYQAVGLEAT
-376 KAKVS
+376 EAKVS
-381 VTEAMNVVVESRNS
+381 VTEAMNVMVESRNS
-395 KYAKGVWLKDGELT
+395 KYAKGVSLKDGELT
-409 AGDVSINVKGQADPG
+409 AGDVSITVKGQADPG

-429 DGFLAGVSTV
+429 DGFLADESTV
-439 TADSLNISVTN
+439 TTGSLNISVTN

-458 LGDKVMMTVNDL
+458 LGDKVTMTVNDL

-479 VGVGIDKHAVATEK
+479 VGVGIDTHAEATEK
-493 STLDVTGRT
+493 STLVVTGRT

-517 YAGAEFNGEARI
+517 YAGTEFNGEARI

-540 WAGTRTLVDFKDHA
+540 WAGTRTLVDFNDHA
-554 VIKTTARGG
+554 VIKTTATGG
-563 EEFEGIS
+563 EEYEGDS
-570 QAVFV
+570 RAVFV
-575 ENTVDSET
+575 ENGDPDG
-583 EATVRFH
+583 EATVRFY

-604 DGNGASANIYLW
+604 DGKGTSANIYLW

-631 TNNAQADLDLS
+631 TQKAMADMNLS
-642 KGGTFTGAAW
+642 EGGTFTGATS
-652 GDGLIYVTLDNGA
+652 GDGLIYVKLDNGA

-675 LTLTEQGDGKSA
+675 TSLTLTEQRDGKSA

-713 EMNKLPAAGES
+713 EMNKLPATGES

-730 DNFINK
+730 ANFTNM

-756 TSDAVNVAAN
+756 TSDAVNAAAN

-791 EASRKDDGSFT
+791 EASRNDDGTFT
-802 VVRKAN
+802 VVQKAN
-808 EKIEAVKTLSVL
+808 EKIEAVKTLSV
-820 SALQWRHD
+820 QWRHD

-901 DHKAYGLAAY
+901 DHKACGLAAY

-920 FVDLIAKVSRLETDY
+920 FVDLIAKVSRVETDY

-940 SGSFENNAFSL
+940 SGRFENNAFSL

-982 FLNSEGVRIEQDDI
+982 FLNSEGVRIEQDDF

-1028 KGESDAVASLGAKS
+1028 KGESEAVASLGAKS

-1057 VGANFRLTPD
+1057 VGANFRLTPA

-1084 KWRWNVGV
+1084 MWRWNVGV

>member
-1 MATAEGAS
+1 MGRS
-9 IPKVA
+9 
-14 EELGISDQTLRNWIK
+14 W
-29 QKTTGTPLSPTNGK
+29 TTGPAS
-43 VDDESMKLLGL
+43 SS
-54 ETENRRLKKEVLQL
+54 RR
-68 KKWQAYL
+68 W
-75 TSGVLGKVVLSGA
+75 G
-88 DCRHWL
+88 
-94 SKRIRGTPMKAQHFA
+94 
-109 RNILAVAVLS
+109 
-119 ALGAHAAVAADF
+119 
-131 SEGVYVNNGEQDVYD
+131 
-146 NFTVMNGDA
+146 GD
-155 SDLQSH
+155 
-161 AGVFIQKE
+161 
-169 GEKVGSL
+169 VGSL
-176 TVNNQFKV
+176 TVNKQFRV

-193 SVLAGVR
+193 SLLAGVR
-200 LDPLGLLKLQD
+200 LDPQSLLKLQD
-211 DAVISVKNTA
+211 EALISVKNTS
-221 KPSDAEVSAGKV
+221 KPSDADASAGKV
-233 PNATF
+233 PSATF
-238 GLYSNGS
+238 GLFVNSS
-245 TVTAKNLAVGV
+245 TVEAKKLTVGV
-256 ESYESASTSGV
+256 ESYESTVTSGV
-267 FAVAGTLAAETLTIN
+267 FALVGDLSAETLTIN
-282 VKAAQEA
+282 VKAAE
-289 EVEDEADGAS
+289 EVDPDVES
-299 MGNASDEGLASGA
+299 IGNASPAFDYSEGT
-312 YGLQAITSTVK
+312 YGLYAQDSTVE
-323 TGSLNIVLDAT
+323 TGNMNIVLDAT
-334 NSPNAKGISST
+334 NSPSAKGISSSV
-345 GGSLTTNNLSIMV
+345 GSLATNNLSIRV
-358 NAQNES
+358 NAQNVS
-364 CDDYQALGLEAT
+364 GDDYQAVGLEAT
-376 KAKVS
+376 EAKVS
-381 VTEAMNVVVESRNS
+381 VTEAMNVMVESRNS
-395 KYAKGVWLKDGELT
+395 KYAKGVSLKDGELT
-409 AGDVSINVKGQADPG
+409 AGDVSITVKGQADPG

-429 DGFLAGVSTV
+429 DGFLSDESTV
-439 TADSLNISVTN
+439 TTGSLNISVTN

-458 LGDKVMMTVNDL
+458 LGDKVTMTVNDL

-479 VGVGIDKHAVATEK
+479 VGVGIDTHAEATEK
-493 STLDVTGRT
+493 STLVVTGRT

-517 YAGAEFNGEARI
+517 YAGTEFNGEARI

-540 WAGTRTLVDFKDHA
+540 WAGTRTLVDFNDHA
-554 VIKTTARGG
+554 VIKTTATGG
-563 EEFEGIS
+563 EEYEGDS
-570 QAVFV
+570 RAVFV
-575 ENTVDSET
+575 ENGDPDG
-583 EATVRFH
+583 EATVRFY

-604 DGNGASANIYLW
+604 DGKGTSANIYLW

-631 TNNAQADLDLS
+631 TQKAMADMNLS
-642 KGGTFTGAAW
+642 EGGTFTGATS
-652 GDGLIYVTLDNGA
+652 GDGLIYVKLDNGA

-675 LTLTEQGDGKSA
+675 TSLTLTEQRDGKSA
-687 LLSFA
+687 ILSFA

-713 EMNKLPAAGES
+713 EMNKLPATGES

-730 DNFINK
+730 ANFINM

-756 TSDAVNVAAN
+756 TSDAVNAAAN

-791 EASRKDDGSFT
+791 EASRNDDGTFT
-802 VVRKAN
+802 VVQKAN

>member
-1 MATAEGAS
+1 
-9 IPKVA
+9 
-14 EELGISDQTLRNWIK
+14 
-29 QKTTGTPLSPTNGK
+29 
-43 VDDESMKLLGL
+43 
-54 ETENRRLKKEVLQL
+54 
-68 KKWQAYL
+68 
-75 TSGVLGKVVLSGA
+75 
-88 DCRHWL
+88 
-94 SKRIRGTPMKAQHFA
+94 MKAQHFA
-109 RNILAVAVLS
+109 RNILAAAVLS

-131 SEGVYVNNGEQDVYD
+131 SEGVYENHGEQDVYD
-146 NFTVMNGDA
+146 NFIVKNTDGAELDN
-155 SDLQSH
+155 S
-161 AGVFIQKE
+161 AGVLIQKM
-169 GEKVGSL
+169 GVNVGSL
-176 TVNNQFKV
+176 TVNKQFRV

-193 SVLAGVR
+193 SLLAGVR
-200 LDPLGLLKLQD
+200 LDPQSLLKLQD
-211 DAVISVKNTA
+211 EALISVKNTS
-221 KPSDAEVSAGKV
+221 KPSDADASAGKV
-233 PNATF
+233 PSATF
-238 GLYSNGS
+238 GLFVNSS
-245 TVTAKNLAVGV
+245 TVEAKNLTVGV
-256 ESYESASTSGV
+256 ESYESTVTSGV
-267 FAVAGTLAAETLTIN
+267 FAFVGDLSAETLTIN
-282 VKAAQEA
+282 VKAAE
-289 EVEDEADGAS
+289 EVDPDVES
-299 MGNASDEGLASGA
+299 IGNASPAFDYLEGT
-312 YGLQAITSTVK
+312 YGLYAQDSTVE
-323 TGSLNIVLDAT
+323 TGNMNIVLDAT
-334 NSPNAKGISST
+334 NSPYAKGISSS
-345 GGSLTTNNLSIMV
+345 GGSLATNNLSIRV
-358 NAQNES
+358 NAQNVS
-364 CDDYQALGLEAT
+364 GDDYQAVGLEAT
-376 KAKVS
+376 EVKVS

-395 KYAKGVWLKDGELT
+395 KYAKGVWLKDGDLT
-409 AGDVSINVKGQADPG
+409 AGDVSINVKGRADTG

-429 DGFLAGVSTV
+429 DGFLADESTV
-439 TADSLNISVTN
+439 TTGSLNISVTN

-458 LGDKVMMTVNDL
+458 LGDSVTMTVNDL

-479 VGVGIDKHAVATEK
+479 GGVGIDKYEEATEK
-493 STLDVTGRT
+493 STLDVKGRT
-502 DIRAEGVMA
+502 DIRAEGVRA

-517 YAGAEFNGEARI
+517 YAKAKFNGETRI
-529 EASGKQSAVGV
+529 EASGKESVFGV
-540 WAGTRTLVDFKDHA
+540 WAGTDTLVDFNDHA
-554 VIKTTARGG
+554 VIKTTATGG
-563 EEFEGIS
+563 EEYEGVS
-570 QAVFV
+570 RAVFV
-575 ENTVDSET
+575 ENGYADW
-583 EATVRFH
+583 EATVRFY

-616 SHEDTVTNIV
+616 SNEDTVTNIV

-631 TNNAQADLDLS
+631 TQMAMADMNLS
-642 KGGTFTGAAW
+642 EGGTFTGATS
-652 GDGLIYVTLDNGA
+652 GDGLIYVKLDNGA

-675 LTLTEQGDGKSA
+675 TSLTLTEDRDGKSA

-692 SADATLNVKDRL
+692 SAEATLNATEL
-704 TIGSGTTVV
+704 MIGSGTTVV
-713 EMNKLPAAGES
+713 EMNELPAAGES

-730 DNFINK
+730 DNLINM

-756 TSDAVNVAAN
+756 TSDAVNAAAN

-802 VVRKAN
+802 VVQKAN

-982 FLNSEGVRIEQDDI
+982 FLNSEGVRIEQDDF

-1001 RMGVRAGFNFPKDKG
+1001 RMGIRAGFNFPKDKG

-1028 KGESDAVASLGAKS
+1028 KGESEAVASLGAKS

-1057 VGANFRLTPD
+1057 VGANFRLTPA

>member
-1 MATAEGAS
+1 M
-9 IPKVA
+9 
-14 EELGISDQTLRNWIK
+14 
-29 QKTTGTPLSPTNGK
+29 
-43 VDDESMKLLGL
+43 
-54 ETENRRLKKEVLQL
+54 
-68 KKWQAYL
+68 
-75 TSGVLGKVVLSGA
+75 
-88 DCRHWL
+88 
-94 SKRIRGTPMKAQHFA
+94 
-109 RNILAVAVLS
+109 
-119 ALGAHAAVAADF
+119 
-131 SEGVYVNNGEQDVYD
+131 
-146 NFTVMNGDA
+146 
-155 SDLQSH
+155 
-161 AGVFIQKE
+161 
-169 GEKVGSL
+169 
-176 TVNNQFKV
+176 
-184 DVSATETHA
+184 
-193 SVLAGVR
+193 
-200 LDPLGLLKLQD
+200 
-211 DAVISVKNTA
+211 
-221 KPSDAEVSAGKV
+221 PS
-233 PNATF
+233 ATF
-238 GLYSNGS
+238 GLFVNSS
-245 TVTAKNLAVGV
+245 TVEAKNLTVGV
-256 ESYESASTSGV
+256 ESYESTVTSGV
-267 FAVAGTLAAETLTIN
+267 FALVGDLSAETLTIN
-282 VKAAQEA
+282 VKAAE
-289 EVEDEADGAS
+289 EVDPDVES
-299 MGNASDEGLASGA
+299 IGNASPAFDYSEGT
-312 YGLQAITSTVK
+312 YGLYAQDSTVE
-323 TGSLNIVLDAT
+323 TGNMNIVLDAT
-334 NSPNAKGISST
+334 NSPSAKGISSS
-345 GGSLTTNNLSIMV
+345 GGSLATNNLSIRG
-358 NAQNES
+358 NAQNVS
-364 CDDYQALGLEAT
+364 GDDYQAVGLEAT
-376 KAKVS
+376 EAKVS
-381 VTEAMNVVVESRNS
+381 VTEAMNVMVESRNS
-395 KYAKGVWLKDGELT
+395 KYAKGVSLKDGELT
-409 AGDVSINVKGQADPG
+409 AGDVSITVKGQADPG

-429 DGFLAGVSTV
+429 DGFLADESTV
-439 TADSLNISVTN
+439 TTGSLNISVTN

-458 LGDKVMMTVNDL
+458 LGDKVTMTVNDL

-479 VGVGIDKHAVATEK
+479 VGGIDTHAEATEK
-493 STLDVTGRT
+493 STLVVTGRT

-511 RGLALE
+511 CGLALE
-517 YAGAEFNGEARI
+517 YAGTEFNGEARI

-540 WAGTRTLVDFKDHA
+540 WAGTRTLVDFNDHA
-554 VIKTTARGG
+554 VIKTTATGG
-563 EEFEGIS
+563 EEYEGDS
-570 QAVFV
+570 RAVFV
-575 ENTVDSET
+575 ENGDPDG
-583 EATVRFH
+583 EATVRFY

-604 DGNGASANIYLW
+604 DGKGTSANIYLW

-631 TNNAQADLDLS
+631 AQKAMADMNLS
-642 KGGTFTGAAW
+642 EGGTFTGATS
-652 GDGLIYVTLDNGA
+652 GDGLIYVKLDNGV

-675 LTLTEQGDGKSA
+675 TSLTLTEQRDGKSA

-713 EMNKLPAAGES
+713 EMNKLPATGES

-730 DNFINK
+730 ANFTNM

-756 TSDAVNVAAN
+756 TSDAVNAAAN

-791 EASRKDDGSFT
+791 EASRNDDGTFT
-802 VVRKAN
+802 VVQKAN

-901 DHKAYGLAAY
+901 DHKACGLAAY

-920 FVDLIAKVSRLETDY
+920 FVDLIAKVSRVETDY

-940 SGSFENNAFSL
+940 SGRFENNAFSL

-982 FLNSEGVRIEQDDI
+982 FLNSEGVRIEQDDF

-1028 KGESDAVASLGAKS
+1028 KGESEAVASLGAKS

-1057 VGANFRLTPD
+1057 VGANFRLTPA

-1084 KWRWNVGV
+1084 MWRWNVGV

>member
-1 MATAEGAS
+1 
-9 IPKVA
+9 
-14 EELGISDQTLRNWIK
+14 
-29 QKTTGTPLSPTNGK
+29 
-43 VDDESMKLLGL
+43 
-54 ETENRRLKKEVLQL
+54 
-68 KKWQAYL
+68 
-75 TSGVLGKVVLSGA
+75 
-88 DCRHWL
+88 
-94 SKRIRGTPMKAQHFA
+94 MKAQHFA
-109 RNILAVAVLS
+109 RNILAAAVLS

-131 SEGVYVNNGEQDVYD
+131 SEGVNENHGEQDVYD
-146 NFTVMNGDA
+146 NFIVKNTDGAELDN
-155 SDLQSH
+155 S
-161 AGVFIQKE
+161 AGVLIQKM
-169 GEKVGSL
+169 GGNVGSL
-176 TVNNQFKV
+176 TVNKQFRV

-193 SVLAGVR
+193 SLLAGVR
-200 LDPLGLLKLQD
+200 LDPQSLLKLQD
-211 DAVISVKNTA
+211 EALISVKNTS
-221 KPSDAEVSAGKV
+221 KPSDADASAGKV
-233 PNATF
+233 PSATF
-238 GLYSNGS
+238 GLFVNSS
-245 TVTAKNLAVGV
+245 TVEAKNLTVGV
-256 ESYESASTSGV
+256 ESYESTVTSGV
-267 FAVAGTLAAETLTIN
+267 FALVGDLSAETLTIN
-282 VKAAQEA
+282 VKAAE
-289 EVEDEADGAS
+289 EVDPDVES
-299 MGNASDEGLASGA
+299 IGNASPAFDYSEGT
-312 YGLQAITSTVK
+312 YGLYAQDSTVE
-323 TGSLNIVLDAT
+323 TGNMNIVLDAT
-334 NSPNAKGISST
+334 NSPSAKGISSS
-345 GGSLTTNNLSIMV
+345 GGSLATNNLSIRG
-358 NAQNES
+358 NAQNVS
-364 CDDYQALGLEAT
+364 GDDYQAVGLEAT
-376 KAKVS
+376 EAKVS
-381 VTEAMNVVVESRNS
+381 VTEAMNVMVESRNS
-395 KYAKGVWLKDGELT
+395 KYAKGVSLKDGELT

-675 LTLTEQGDGKSA
+675 TSLTLTEQGDGKSA

>member
-1 MATAEGAS
+1 
-9 IPKVA
+9 
-14 EELGISDQTLRNWIK
+14 
-29 QKTTGTPLSPTNGK
+29 
-43 VDDESMKLLGL
+43 
-54 ETENRRLKKEVLQL
+54 
-68 KKWQAYL
+68 
-75 TSGVLGKVVLSGA
+75 
-88 DCRHWL
+88 
-94 SKRIRGTPMKAQHFA
+94 MKAQHFA
-109 RNILAVAVLS
+109 RNILAAAVLS

-131 SEGVYVNNGEQDVYD
+131 SEGVYENHGEQDVYD
-146 NFTVMNGDA
+146 NFIVKNTDGAELDN
-155 SDLQSH
+155 S
-161 AGVFIQKE
+161 AGVLIQKR
-169 GEKVGSL
+169 GGNVGSL
-176 TVNNQFKV
+176 TVNKQFRV

-193 SVLAGVR
+193 SLLAGVR
-200 LDPLGLLKLQD
+200 LDPQSLLKLQD
-211 DAVISVKNTA
+211 EALISVKNTS
-221 KPSDAEVSAGKV
+221 KPSDADASAGKV
-233 PNATF
+233 PSATF
-238 GLYSNGS
+238 GLFVNSS
-245 TVTAKNLAVGV
+245 TVEAKKLTVGV
-256 ESYESASTSGV
+256 ESYESTVTSGV
-267 FAVAGTLAAETLTIN
+267 FALVGDLSAETLTIN
-282 VKAAQEA
+282 VKAAE
-289 EVEDEADGAS
+289 EVDPDVES
-299 MGNASDEGLASGA
+299 IGNASPAFDYSEGT
-312 YGLQAITSTVK
+312 YGLYAQDSTVE
-323 TGSLNIVLDAT
+323 TGNMNIVLDAT
-334 NSPNAKGISST
+334 NSPSAKGISSSV
-345 GGSLTTNNLSIMV
+345 GSLATNNLSIRV
-358 NAQNES
+358 NAQNVS
-364 CDDYQALGLEAT
+364 GDDYQAVGLEAT
-376 KAKVS
+376 EAKVS
-381 VTEAMNVVVESRNS
+381 VTEAMNVMVESRNS
-395 KYAKGVWLKDGELT
+395 KYAKGVSLKDGELT
-409 AGDVSINVKGQADPG
+409 AGDVSITVKGQADPG

-429 DGFLAGVSTV
+429 DGFLADESTV
-439 TADSLNISVTN
+439 TTGSLNISVTN

-458 LGDKVMMTVNDL
+458 LGDKVTMTVNDL

-479 VGVGIDKHAVATEK
+479 VGVGIDTHAEATEK
-493 STLDVTGRT
+493 STLVVTGRT

-517 YAGAEFNGEARI
+517 YAGTEFNGEARI

-540 WAGTRTLVDFKDHA
+540 WAGTRTLVDFNDHA
-554 VIKTTARGG
+554 VIKTTATGG
-563 EEFEGIS
+563 EEYEGDS
-570 QAVFV
+570 RAVFV
-575 ENTVDSET
+575 ENGDPDG
-583 EATVRFH
+583 EATVRFY

-604 DGNGASANIYLW
+604 DGKGTSANIYLW

-631 TNNAQADLDLS
+631 TQKAMADMNLS
-642 KGGTFTGAAW
+642 EGGTFTGATS
-652 GDGLIYVTLDNGA
+652 GDGLIYVKLDNGA

-675 LTLTEQGDGKSA
+675 TSLTLTEQRDGKSA

-713 EMNKLPAAGES
+713 EMNKLPATGES

-730 DNFINK
+730 ANFTNM

-756 TSDAVNVAAN
+756 TSDAVNAAAN

-791 EASRKDDGSFT
+791 EASRNDDGTFT
-802 VVRKAN
+802 VVQKAN

-901 DHKAYGLAAY
+901 DHKACGLAAY

-920 FVDLIAKVSRLETDY
+920 FVDLIAKVSRVETDY

-940 SGSFENNAFSL
+940 SGRFENNAFSL

-982 FLNSEGVRIEQDDI
+982 FLNSEGVRIEQDDF

-1028 KGESDAVASLGAKS
+1028 KGESEAVASLGAKS

-1057 VGANFRLTPD
+1057 VGANFRLTPA

-1084 KWRWNVGV
+1084 MWRWNVGV

>member
-1 MATAEGAS
+1 
-9 IPKVA
+9 
-14 EELGISDQTLRNWIK
+14 
-29 QKTTGTPLSPTNGK
+29 
-43 VDDESMKLLGL
+43 
-54 ETENRRLKKEVLQL
+54 
-68 KKWQAYL
+68 
-75 TSGVLGKVVLSGA
+75 
-88 DCRHWL
+88 
-94 SKRIRGTPMKAQHFA
+94 MKAQHFA
-109 RNILAVAVLS
+109 RNILAAAVLS

-131 SEGVYVNNGEQDVYD
+131 SEGVYENRGKQQEFE
-146 NFTVMNGDA
+146 NFTVKNTDGAELDNR
-155 SDLQSH
+155 
-161 AGVFIQKE
+161 AGVLIQKM
-169 GEKVGSL
+169 GGDVGSL
-176 TVNNQFKV
+176 TVNKQFRV

-193 SVLAGVR
+193 SLLAGVR
-200 LDPLGLLKLQD
+200 LDPQSLLKLQD
-211 DAVISVKNTA
+211 EALISVKNTS
-221 KPSDAEVSAGKV
+221 KPSDADASAGKV
-233 PNATF
+233 PSATF
-238 GLYSNGS
+238 GLFVNSS
-245 TVTAKNLAVGV
+245 TVEAKKLTVGV
-256 ESYESASTSGV
+256 ESYESTVTSGV
-267 FAVAGTLAAETLTIN
+267 FALVGDLSAETLTIN
-282 VKAAQEA
+282 VKAAE
-289 EVEDEADGAS
+289 EVDPDVES
-299 MGNASDEGLASGA
+299 IGNASPAFDYSEGT
-312 YGLQAITSTVK
+312 YGLYAQDSTVE
-323 TGSLNIVLDAT
+323 TGNMNIVLDAT
-334 NSPNAKGISST
+334 NSPSAKGISSSV
-345 GGSLTTNNLSIMV
+345 GSLATNNLSIRV
-358 NAQNES
+358 NAQNVS
-364 CDDYQALGLEAT
+364 GDDYQAVGLEAT
-376 KAKVS
+376 EAKVS
-381 VTEAMNVVVESRNS
+381 VTEAMNVMVESRNS
-395 KYAKGVWLKDGELT
+395 KYAKGVSLKDGELT
-409 AGDVSINVKGQADPG
+409 AGDVSITVKGQADPG

-429 DGFLAGVSTV
+429 DGFLSDESTV
-439 TADSLNISVTN
+439 TTGSLNISVTN

-458 LGDKVMMTVNDL
+458 LGDKVTMTVNDL

-479 VGVGIDKHAVATEK
+479 VGVGIDTHAEATEK
-493 STLDVTGRT
+493 STLVVTGRT

-511 RGLALE
+511 RGLDLE
-517 YAGAEFNGEARI
+517 YAGTEFNGEARI

-540 WAGTRTLVDFKDHA
+540 WAGTRTLVDFNDHA
-554 VIKTTARGG
+554 VIKTTATGG
-563 EEFEGIS
+563 EEYEGDS
-570 QAVFV
+570 RAVFV
-575 ENTVDSET
+575 ENGDPDG
-583 EATVRFH
+583 EATVRFY

-604 DGNGASANIYLW
+604 DGKGTSTDIYLW

-631 TNNAQADLDLS
+631 TQKAMADMNLS
-642 KGGTFTGAAW
+642 EGGTFTGATS
-652 GDGLIYVTLDNGA
+652 GDGLIYVKLDNGA

-675 LTLTEQGDGKSA
+675 TSLTLTEQRDGKSA

-713 EMNKLPAAGES
+713 EMNKLPATGES

-730 DNFINK
+730 ANFINM

-756 TSDAVNVAAN
+756 TSDAVNAAAN

-791 EASRKDDGSFT
+791 EASRNDDGTFT
-802 VVRKAN
+802 VVQKAN

-894 DMTAGSA
+894 DMMAGSA

-920 FVDLIAKVSRLETDY
+920 FVDLIAKVSRVETDY

-940 SGSFENNAFSL
+940 SGRFENNAFSL

-982 FLNSEGVRIEQDDI
+982 FLNSEGVRIEQDDF

-1028 KGESDAVASLGAKS
+1028 KGESEAVASLGAKS

-1057 VGANFRLTPD
+1057 VGANFRLTPA

-1084 KWRWNVGV
+1084 MWRWNVGV

>member
-1 MATAEGAS
+1 M
-9 IPKVA
+9 
-14 EELGISDQTLRNWIK
+14 
-29 QKTTGTPLSPTNGK
+29 
-43 VDDESMKLLGL
+43 
-54 ETENRRLKKEVLQL
+54 
-68 KKWQAYL
+68 
-75 TSGVLGKVVLSGA
+75 
-88 DCRHWL
+88 
-94 SKRIRGTPMKAQHFA
+94 
-109 RNILAVAVLS
+109 
-119 ALGAHAAVAADF
+119 
-131 SEGVYVNNGEQDVYD
+131 
-146 NFTVMNGDA
+146 
-155 SDLQSH
+155 
-161 AGVFIQKE
+161 
-169 GEKVGSL
+169 
-176 TVNNQFKV
+176 
-184 DVSATETHA
+184 
-193 SVLAGVR
+193 
-200 LDPLGLLKLQD
+200 
-211 DAVISVKNTA
+211 
-221 KPSDAEVSAGKV
+221 PS
-233 PNATF
+233 ATF
-238 GLYSNGS
+238 GLFVNSS
-245 TVTAKNLAVGV
+245 TVEAKKLTVGV
-256 ESYESASTSGV
+256 ESYESTVTSGV
-267 FAVAGTLAAETLTIN
+267 FALVGDLSAETLTIN
-282 VKAAQEA
+282 VKAAE
-289 EVEDEADGAS
+289 EVDPDVES
-299 MGNASDEGLASGA
+299 IGNASPAFDYSEGT
-312 YGLQAITSTVK
+312 YGLYAQDSTVE
-323 TGSLNIVLDAT
+323 TGNMNIVLDAT
-334 NSPNAKGISST
+334 NSPSAKGISSSV
-345 GGSLTTNNLSIMV
+345 GSLATNNLSIRV
-358 NAQNES
+358 NAQNVS
-364 CDDYQALGLEAT
+364 GDDYQAVGLEAT
-376 KAKVS
+376 EAKVS
-381 VTEAMNVVVESRNS
+381 VTEAMNVMVESRNS
-395 KYAKGVWLKDGELT
+395 KYAKGVSLKDGELT
-409 AGDVSINVKGQADPG
+409 AGDVSITVKGQADPG

-429 DGFLAGVSTV
+429 DGFLSDESTV
-439 TADSLNISVTN
+439 TTGSLNISVTN

-458 LGDKVMMTVNDL
+458 LGDKVTMTVNDL

-479 VGVGIDKHAVATEK
+479 VGVGIDTHAEATEK
-493 STLDVTGRT
+493 STLVVTGRT

-517 YAGAEFNGEARI
+517 YAGTEFTGEARI

-540 WAGTRTLVDFKDHA
+540 WAGTRTLVDFNDHA
-554 VIKTTARGG
+554 VIKTTATGG
-563 EEFEGIS
+563 EEYEGDS
-570 QAVFV
+570 RAVFV
-575 ENTVDSET
+575 ENGDPDG
-583 EATVRFH
+583 EATVRFY

-604 DGNGASANIYLW
+604 DGKGTSANIYLW

-631 TNNAQADLDLS
+631 TQKAMADMNLS
-642 KGGTFTGAAW
+642 EGGTFTGATS
-652 GDGLIYVTLDNGA
+652 GDGLIYVKLDNGA

-675 LTLTEQGDGKSA
+675 TSLTLTEQRDGKSA

-692 SADATLNVKDRL
+692 SADAPLNVKDRL

-713 EMNKLPAAGES
+713 EMNKLPATGES

-730 DNFINK
+730 ANFINM

-756 TSDAVNVAAN
+756 TSDAVNAAAN

-791 EASRKDDGSFT
+791 EASRNDDGTFT
-802 VVRKAN
+802 VVQKAN

-901 DHKAYGLAAY
+901 DHKACGLAAY

-920 FVDLIAKVSRLETDY
+920 FVDLIAKVSRVETDY

-940 SGSFENNAFSL
+940 SGRFENNAFSL

-982 FLNSEGVRIEQDDI
+982 FLNSEGVRIEQDDF

-1028 KGESDAVASLGAKS
+1028 KGESEAVASLGAKS

-1057 VGANFRLTPD
+1057 VGANFRLTPA

-1084 KWRWNVGV
+1084 MWRWNVGV

>member
-1 MATAEGAS
+1 
-9 IPKVA
+9 
-14 EELGISDQTLRNWIK
+14 
-29 QKTTGTPLSPTNGK
+29 
-43 VDDESMKLLGL
+43 
-54 ETENRRLKKEVLQL
+54 
-68 KKWQAYL
+68 
-75 TSGVLGKVVLSGA
+75 
-88 DCRHWL
+88 
-94 SKRIRGTPMKAQHFA
+94 MKAQHFA
-109 RNILAVAVLS
+109 RNILAAAVLS

-131 SEGVYVNNGEQDVYD
+131 SEGVYENHGEQDVYD
-146 NFTVMNGDA
+146 NFIVRNTDGAELDN
-155 SDLQSH
+155 S
-161 AGVFIQKE
+161 AGVLIQKM
-169 GEKVGSL
+169 GVNVGSL
-176 TVNNQFKV
+176 TVNKQFRV

-193 SVLAGVR
+193 SLLAGVR
-200 LDPLGLLKLQD
+200 LDPQSLLKLQD
-211 DAVISVKNTA
+211 EALISVKNTS
-221 KPSDAEVSAGKV
+221 KPSDADASAGKV
-233 PNATF
+233 PSATF
-238 GLYSNGS
+238 GLFVNSS
-245 TVTAKNLAVGV
+245 TVEAKNLTVGV
-256 ESYESASTSGV
+256 ESYESTVTSGV
-267 FAVAGTLAAETLTIN
+267 FAFVGDLSAETLTIN
-282 VKAAQEA
+282 VKAAE
-289 EVEDEADGAS
+289 EVDPDVES
-299 MGNASDEGLASGA
+299 IGNASPAFDYLEGT
-312 YGLQAITSTVK
+312 YGLYAQDSTVE
-323 TGSLNIVLDAT
+323 TGNMNIVLDAT
-334 NSPNAKGISST
+334 NSPYAKGISSS
-345 GGSLTTNNLSIMV
+345 GGSLATNNLSIRV
-358 NAQNES
+358 NAQNVS
-364 CDDYQALGLEAT
+364 GDDYQAVGLEAT
-376 KAKVS
+376 EAKVS

-395 KYAKGVWLKDGELT
+395 KYAKGVWLKDGDLT
-409 AGDVSINVKGQADPG
+409 AGDVSINVKGRADTG

-429 DGFLAGVSTV
+429 DGFLADESTV

-458 LGDKVMMTVNDL
+458 LGDSVTMTVNDL

-479 VGVGIDKHAVATEK
+479 GGVGIDKYEEATEK
-493 STLDVTGRT
+493 STLDVKGRT
-502 DIRAEGVMA
+502 DIRAEGVRA

-517 YAGAEFNGEARI
+517 YAKAKFNGETRI
-529 EASGKQSAVGV
+529 EASGKESVFGV
-540 WAGTRTLVDFKDHA
+540 WAGTDTLVDFNDHA

-675 LTLTEQGDGKSA
+675 TSLTLTEQGDGKSA

-713 EMNKLPAAGES
+713 EMNKLPATGES

-730 DNFINK
+730 DNLINM

-756 TSDAVNVAAN
+756 TSDAVNAAAN

-802 VVRKAN
+802 VVQKAN

-982 FLNSEGVRIEQDDI
+982 FLNSEGVRIEQDDF

-1001 RMGVRAGFNFPKDKG
+1001 RMGIRAGFNFPKDKG

-1028 KGESDAVASLGAKS
+1028 KGESEAVASLGAKS

-1057 VGANFRLTPD
+1057 VGANFRLTPA

>member
-1 MATAEGAS
+1 M
-9 IPKVA
+9 
-14 EELGISDQTLRNWIK
+14 
-29 QKTTGTPLSPTNGK
+29 
-43 VDDESMKLLGL
+43 
-54 ETENRRLKKEVLQL
+54 
-68 KKWQAYL
+68 
-75 TSGVLGKVVLSGA
+75 
-88 DCRHWL
+88 
-94 SKRIRGTPMKAQHFA
+94 
-109 RNILAVAVLS
+109 
-119 ALGAHAAVAADF
+119 
-131 SEGVYVNNGEQDVYD
+131 
-146 NFTVMNGDA
+146 
-155 SDLQSH
+155 
-161 AGVFIQKE
+161 
-169 GEKVGSL
+169 
-176 TVNNQFKV
+176 
-184 DVSATETHA
+184 
-193 SVLAGVR
+193 
-200 LDPLGLLKLQD
+200 
-211 DAVISVKNTA
+211 
-221 KPSDAEVSAGKV
+221 PS
-233 PNATF
+233 ATF
-238 GLYSNGS
+238 GLFVNSS
-245 TVTAKNLAVGV
+245 TVEAKKLTVGV
-256 ESYESASTSGV
+256 ESYESTVTSGV
-267 FAVAGTLAAETLTIN
+267 FALVGDLSAETLTIN
-282 VKAAQEA
+282 VKAAE
-289 EVEDEADGAS
+289 EVDPDVES
-299 MGNASDEGLASGA
+299 IGNASPAFDYSEGT
-312 YGLQAITSTVK
+312 YGLYAQDSTVE
-323 TGSLNIVLDAT
+323 TGNMNIVLDAT
-334 NSPNAKGISST
+334 NSPSAKGISSSV
-345 GGSLTTNNLSIMV
+345 GSLATNNLSIRV
-358 NAQNES
+358 NAQNVS
-364 CDDYQALGLEAT
+364 GDDYQAVGLEAT
-376 KAKVS
+376 EAKVS
-381 VTEAMNVVVESRNS
+381 VTEAMNVMVESRNS
-395 KYAKGVWLKDGELT
+395 KYAKGVSLKDGELT
-409 AGDVSINVKGQADPG
+409 AGDVSITVKGQADPG

-429 DGFLAGVSTV
+429 DGFLSDESTV
-439 TADSLNISVTN
+439 TTGSLNISVTN

-458 LGDKVMMTVNDL
+458 LGDKVTMTVNDL

-479 VGVGIDKHAVATEK
+479 VGVGIDTHAEATEK
-493 STLDVTGRT
+493 STLVVTGRT

-511 RGLALE
+511 RGLTLE
-517 YAGAEFNGEARI
+517 YAGTEFNGEARI

-540 WAGTRTLVDFKDHA
+540 WAGTRTLVDFNDHA
-554 VIKTTARGG
+554 VIKTTATGG
-563 EEFEGIS
+563 EEYEGDS
-570 QAVFV
+570 RAVFV
-575 ENTVDSET
+575 ENGDPDG
-583 EATVRFH
+583 EATVRFY

-604 DGNGASANIYLW
+604 DGKGTSANIYLR

-631 TNNAQADLDLS
+631 TQKAMADMNLS
-642 KGGTFTGAAW
+642 EGGTFTGATS
-652 GDGLIYVTLDNGA
+652 GDGLIYVKLDNGA

-675 LTLTEQGDGKSA
+675 TSLTLTEQRDGKSA

-692 SADATLNVKDRL
+692 SADAALNVKDRL

-713 EMNKLPAAGES
+713 EMNKLPATGES

-730 DNFINK
+730 ANFINM

-756 TSDAVNVAAN
+756 TSDAVNAAAN

-791 EASRKDDGSFT
+791 EASRNDDGTFT
-802 VVRKAN
+802 VVQKAN

-940 SGSFENNAFSL
+940 SGRFENHAFSL

-982 FLNSEGVRIEQDDI
+982 FLNSEGVRIEQDDF

-1028 KGESDAVASLGAKS
+1028 KGESEAVASLGAKS

>member
-1 MATAEGAS
+1 M
-9 IPKVA
+9 
-14 EELGISDQTLRNWIK
+14 
-29 QKTTGTPLSPTNGK
+29 
-43 VDDESMKLLGL
+43 
-54 ETENRRLKKEVLQL
+54 
-68 KKWQAYL
+68 
-75 TSGVLGKVVLSGA
+75 
-88 DCRHWL
+88 
-94 SKRIRGTPMKAQHFA
+94 
-109 RNILAVAVLS
+109 
-119 ALGAHAAVAADF
+119 
-131 SEGVYVNNGEQDVYD
+131 
-146 NFTVMNGDA
+146 
-155 SDLQSH
+155 
-161 AGVFIQKE
+161 
-169 GEKVGSL
+169 
-176 TVNNQFKV
+176 
-184 DVSATETHA
+184 
-193 SVLAGVR
+193 
-200 LDPLGLLKLQD
+200 
-211 DAVISVKNTA
+211 
-221 KPSDAEVSAGKV
+221 PS
-233 PNATF
+233 ATF
-238 GLYSNGS
+238 GLFVNSS
-245 TVTAKNLAVGV
+245 TVEAKNLTVGV
-256 ESYESASTSGV
+256 ESYESTVTSGV
-267 FAVAGTLAAETLTIN
+267 FALVGDLSAETLTIN
-282 VKAAQEA
+282 VKAAE
-289 EVEDEADGAS
+289 EVDPDVES
-299 MGNASDEGLASGA
+299 IGNASPAFDYSEGT
-312 YGLQAITSTVK
+312 YGLYAQDSTVE
-323 TGSLNIVLDAT
+323 TGNMNIVLDAT
-334 NSPNAKGISST
+334 NSPSAKGISSS
-345 GGSLTTNNLSIMV
+345 GGSLATNNLSIRG
-358 NAQNES
+358 NAQNVS
-364 CDDYQALGLEAT
+364 GDDYQAVGLEAT
-376 KAKVS
+376 EAKVS
-381 VTEAMNVVVESRNS
+381 VTEAMNVMVESRNS
-395 KYAKGVWLKDGELT
+395 KYAKGVSLKDGELT
-409 AGDVSINVKGQADPG
+409 AGDVSITVKGQADPG

-429 DGFLAGVSTV
+429 DGFLADESTV
-439 TADSLNISVTN
+439 TTGSLNISVTN

-458 LGDKVMMTVNDL
+458 LGDKVTMTVNDL

-479 VGVGIDKHAVATEK
+479 VGVGIDTHAEATEK
-493 STLDVTGRT
+493 STLVVTGRT

-517 YAGAEFNGEARI
+517 YAGTEFNGEARI

-540 WAGTRTLVDFKDHA
+540 WAGTRTLVDFNDHA
-554 VIKTTARGG
+554 VIKTTATGG
-563 EEFEGIS
+563 EEYEGDS
-570 QAVFV
+570 RAVFV
-575 ENTVDSET
+575 ENGDPDG
-583 EATVRFH
+583 EATVRFY

-604 DGNGASANIYLW
+604 DGKGTSANIYLW

-631 TNNAQADLDLS
+631 TQKAMADMNLS
-642 KGGTFTGAAW
+642 EGGTFT
-652 GDGLIYVTLDNGA
+652 
-665 RWNVTEESSV
+665 
-675 LTLTEQGDGKSA
+675 
-687 LLSFA
+687 
-692 SADATLNVKDRL
+692 
-704 TIGSGTTVV
+704 VV
-713 EMNKLPAAGES
+713 Q
-724 YITFVE
+724 
-730 DNFINK
+730 
-736 SSGKINAVM
+736 
-745 SGDFNDAYTGS
+745 
-756 TSDAVNVAAN
+756 
-766 AILGDDLSNSVTNV
+766 
-780 YFEEGRLAGAV
+780 
-791 EASRKDDGSFT
+791 
-802 VVRKAN
+802 KAN

-877 GMGWK
+877 DMGWK

-982 FLNSEGVRIEQDDI
+982 FLNSEGVRIEQDDF

-1028 KGESDAVASLGAKS
+1028 KGESEAVASLGAKS

-1057 VGANFRLTPD
+1057 VGANFRLTPA

-1084 KWRWNVGV
+1084 MWRWNVGV

>member
-1 MATAEGAS
+1 
-9 IPKVA
+9 
-14 EELGISDQTLRNWIK
+14 
-29 QKTTGTPLSPTNGK
+29 
-43 VDDESMKLLGL
+43 
-54 ETENRRLKKEVLQL
+54 
-68 KKWQAYL
+68 
-75 TSGVLGKVVLSGA
+75 
-88 DCRHWL
+88 
-94 SKRIRGTPMKAQHFA
+94 MKAQHFA
-109 RNILAVAVLS
+109 RNILAAAVLS

-131 SEGVYVNNGEQDVYD
+131 SEGVYENHGEQDVYD
-146 NFTVMNGDA
+146 NFIVKNTDGAELDN
-155 SDLQSH
+155 S
-161 AGVFIQKE
+161 AGVLIQKM
-169 GEKVGSL
+169 GVNVGSL
-176 TVNNQFKV
+176 TVNKQFRV

-193 SVLAGVR
+193 SLLAGVR
-200 LDPLGLLKLQD
+200 LDPQSLLKLQD
-211 DAVISVKNTA
+211 EALISVKNTS
-221 KPSDAEVSAGKV
+221 KPSDADASAGKV
-233 PNATF
+233 PSATF
-238 GLYSNGS
+238 GLFVNSS
-245 TVTAKNLAVGV
+245 TVEAKNLTVGV
-256 ESYESASTSGV
+256 ESYESTVTSGV
-267 FAVAGTLAAETLTIN
+267 FAFVGDLSAETLTIN
-282 VKAAQEA
+282 VKAAE
-289 EVEDEADGAS
+289 EVDPDVES
-299 MGNASDEGLASGA
+299 IGNASPAFDYLEGT
-312 YGLQAITSTVK
+312 YGLYAQDSTVE
-323 TGSLNIVLDAT
+323 TGNMNIVLDAT
-334 NSPNAKGISST
+334 NSPYAKGISSS
-345 GGSLTTNNLSIMV
+345 GGSLATNNLSIRV
-358 NAQNES
+358 NAQNVS
-364 CDDYQALGLEAT
+364 GDDYQAVGLEAT
-376 KAKVS
+376 EAKVS

-395 KYAKGVWLKDGELT
+395 KYAKGVWLKDGDLT
-409 AGDVSINVKGQADPG
+409 AGDVSINVKGRADTG

-429 DGFLAGVSTV
+429 DGFLADESTV
-439 TADSLNISVTN
+439 TTGSLNISVTN

-458 LGDKVMMTVNDL
+458 LGDSVTMTVNDL

-479 VGVGIDKHAVATEK
+479 GGVGIDKYEEATEK
-493 STLDVTGRT
+493 STLDVKGRT
-502 DIRAEGVMA
+502 DIRAEGVRA

-517 YAGAEFNGEARI
+517 YAKAKFNGETRI
-529 EASGKQSAVGV
+529 EASGKESVFGV
-540 WAGTRTLVDFKDHA
+540 WAGTDTLVDFNDHA
-554 VIKTTARGG
+554 VIKTTATGG
-563 EEFEGIS
+563 EEYEGVS
-570 QAVFV
+570 RAVFV
-575 ENTVDSET
+575 ENGYADW
-583 EATVRFH
+583 EATVRFY

-616 SHEDTVTNIV
+616 SNEDTVTNIV

-631 TNNAQADLDLS
+631 TQMAMADMNLS
-642 KGGTFTGAAW
+642 EGGTFTGATS
-652 GDGLIYVTLDNGA
+652 GDGLIYVKLDNGA

-675 LTLTEQGDGKSA
+675 TSLTLTEDRDGKSA

-692 SADATLNVKDRL
+692 SAEATLNATEL
-704 TIGSGTTVV
+704 MIGSGTTVV
-713 EMNKLPAAGES
+713 EMNELPAAGES

-730 DNFINK
+730 DNLINM

-756 TSDAVNVAAN
+756 TSDAVNAAAN

-802 VVRKAN
+802 VVQKAN

-982 FLNSEGVRIEQDDI
+982 FLNSEGVRIEQDDF

-1001 RMGVRAGFNFPKDKG
+1001 RMGIRAGFNFPKDKG

-1028 KGESDAVASLGAKS
+1028 KGESEAVASLGAKS

-1057 VGANFRLTPD
+1057 VGANFRLTPA

>member
-1 MATAEGAS
+1 MGRS
-9 IPKVA
+9 
-14 EELGISDQTLRNWIK
+14 W
-29 QKTTGTPLSPTNGK
+29 TTGPAS
-43 VDDESMKLLGL
+43 SS
-54 ETENRRLKKEVLQL
+54 RR
-68 KKWQAYL
+68 W
-75 TSGVLGKVVLSGA
+75 G
-88 DCRHWL
+88 
-94 SKRIRGTPMKAQHFA
+94 
-109 RNILAVAVLS
+109 
-119 ALGAHAAVAADF
+119 
-131 SEGVYVNNGEQDVYD
+131 
-146 NFTVMNGDA
+146 GD
-155 SDLQSH
+155 
-161 AGVFIQKE
+161 
-169 GEKVGSL
+169 VGSL
-176 TVNNQFKV
+176 TVNKQFRV

-193 SVLAGVR
+193 SLLAGVR
-200 LDPLGLLKLQD
+200 LDPQSLLKLQD
-211 DAVISVKNTA
+211 EALISVKNTS
-221 KPSDAEVSAGKV
+221 KPSDADASAGKV
-233 PNATF
+233 PSATF
-238 GLYSNGS
+238 GLFVNSS
-245 TVTAKNLAVGV
+245 TVEAKKLTVGV
-256 ESYESASTSGV
+256 ESYESTVTSGV
-267 FAVAGTLAAETLTIN
+267 FALVGDWSAETLTIN
-282 VKAAQEA
+282 VKAAE
-289 EVEDEADGAS
+289 EVDPDVES
-299 MGNASDEGLASGA
+299 IGNASPAFDYSEGT
-312 YGLQAITSTVK
+312 YGLYAQDSTVE
-323 TGSLNIVLDAT
+323 TGNMNIVLDAT
-334 NSPNAKGISST
+334 NSPSAKGISSSV
-345 GGSLTTNNLSIMV
+345 GSLATNNLSIRV
-358 NAQNES
+358 NAQNVS
-364 CDDYQALGLEAT
+364 GDDYQAVGLEAT
-376 KAKVS
+376 EAKVS
-381 VTEAMNVVVESRNS
+381 VTEAMNVMVESRNS
-395 KYAKGVWLKDGELT
+395 KYAKGVSLKDGELT
-409 AGDVSINVKGQADPG
+409 AGDVSITVKGQADPG

-429 DGFLAGVSTV
+429 DGFLSDESTV
-439 TADSLNISVTN
+439 TTGSLNISVTN

-458 LGDKVMMTVNDL
+458 LGDKVTMTVNDL

-479 VGVGIDKHAVATEK
+479 VGVGIDTHAEATEK
-493 STLDVTGRT
+493 STLVVTGRT

-517 YAGAEFNGEARI
+517 YAGTEFNGEARI

-540 WAGTRTLVDFKDHA
+540 WAGTRTLVDFNDHA
-554 VIKTTARGG
+554 VIKTTATGG
-563 EEFEGIS
+563 EEYEGDS
-570 QAVFV
+570 RAVFV
-575 ENTVDSET
+575 ENGDPDG
-583 EATVRFH
+583 EATVRFY

-604 DGNGASANIYLW
+604 DGKGTSANIYLW

-631 TNNAQADLDLS
+631 TQKAMADMNLS
-642 KGGTFTGAAW
+642 EGGTFTGATS
-652 GDGLIYVTLDNGA
+652 GDGLIYVKLDNGA

-675 LTLTEQGDGKSA
+675 TSLTLTEQRDGKSA

-713 EMNKLPAAGES
+713 EMNKLPATGES

-730 DNFINK
+730 ANFINM

-756 TSDAVNVAAN
+756 TSDAVNAAAN

-791 EASRKDDGSFT
+791 EASRNDDGTFT
-802 VVRKAN
+802 VVQKAN

-901 DHKAYGLAAY
+901 DHKACGLAAY

-920 FVDLIAKVSRLETDY
+920 FVNLIAKVSRVETDY

-940 SGSFENNAFSL
+940 SGRFENNAFSL

-982 FLNSEGVRIEQDDI
+982 FLNSEGVRIEQDDF

-1028 KGESDAVASLGAKS
+1028 KGESEAVASLGAKS

-1057 VGANFRLTPD
+1057 VGANFRLTPA

-1084 KWRWNVGV
+1084 MWRWNVGV

>member
-1 MATAEGAS
+1 M
-9 IPKVA
+9 
-14 EELGISDQTLRNWIK
+14 
-29 QKTTGTPLSPTNGK
+29 
-43 VDDESMKLLGL
+43 
-54 ETENRRLKKEVLQL
+54 
-68 KKWQAYL
+68 
-75 TSGVLGKVVLSGA
+75 
-88 DCRHWL
+88 
-94 SKRIRGTPMKAQHFA
+94 
-109 RNILAVAVLS
+109 
-119 ALGAHAAVAADF
+119 
-131 SEGVYVNNGEQDVYD
+131 
-146 NFTVMNGDA
+146 
-155 SDLQSH
+155 
-161 AGVFIQKE
+161 
-169 GEKVGSL
+169 
-176 TVNNQFKV
+176 
-184 DVSATETHA
+184 
-193 SVLAGVR
+193 
-200 LDPLGLLKLQD
+200 
-211 DAVISVKNTA
+211 
-221 KPSDAEVSAGKV
+221 PS
-233 PNATF
+233 ATF
-238 GLYSNGS
+238 GLFVNSS
-245 TVTAKNLAVGV
+245 TVEAKNLTVGV
-256 ESYESASTSGV
+256 ESYESTVTSGV
-267 FAVAGTLAAETLTIN
+267 FALVGDLSAETLTIN
-282 VKAAQEA
+282 VKAAE
-289 EVEDEADGAS
+289 EVDPDVES
-299 MGNASDEGLASGA
+299 IGNASPAFDYSEGT
-312 YGLQAITSTVK
+312 YGLYAQDSTVE
-323 TGSLNIVLDAT
+323 TGNMNIVLDAT
-334 NSPNAKGISST
+334 NSPSAKGISSS
-345 GGSLTTNNLSIMV
+345 GGSLATNNLSIRG
-358 NAQNES
+358 NAQNVS
-364 CDDYQALGLEAT
+364 GDDYQAVGLEAT
-376 KAKVS
+376 EAKVS
-381 VTEAMNVVVESRNS
+381 VTEAMNVMVESRNS
-395 KYAKGVWLKDGELT
+395 KYAKGVSLKDGELT
-409 AGDVSINVKGQADPG
+409 AGDVSITVKGQADPG

-429 DGFLAGVSTV
+429 DGFLADEFTV
-439 TADSLNISVTN
+439 TTGSLNISVTN

-458 LGDKVMMTVNDL
+458 LGDKVTMTVNDL

-479 VGVGIDKHAVATEK
+479 VGVGIDTHAEATEK
-493 STLDVTGRT
+493 STLVVTGRT

-517 YAGAEFNGEARI
+517 YAGTEFNGEARI

-540 WAGTRTLVDFKDHA
+540 WAGTRTLVDFNDHA
-554 VIKTTARGG
+554 VIKTTATGG
-563 EEFEGIS
+563 EEYEGDS
-570 QAVFV
+570 RAVFV
-575 ENTVDSET
+575 ENGDPDG
-583 EATVRFH
+583 EATVRFY

-604 DGNGASANIYLW
+604 DGKGTSANIYLW

-631 TNNAQADLDLS
+631 TQKAMADMNLS
-642 KGGTFTGAAW
+642 EGGTFTGATS
-652 GDGLIYVTLDNGA
+652 GDGLIYVKLDNGA

-675 LTLTEQGDGKSA
+675 TSLTLTEQRDGKSA

-713 EMNKLPAAGES
+713 EMNKLPATGES

-730 DNFINK
+730 ANFTNM

-756 TSDAVNVAAN
+756 TSDAVNAAAN

-791 EASRKDDGSFT
+791 EASRNDDGTFT
-802 VVRKAN
+802 VVQKAN

-857 AHDGIDMKNASVQVG
+857 AHKNASVQVG

-901 DHKAYGLAAY
+901 DHKACGLAAY

-920 FVDLIAKVSRLETDY
+920 FVDLIAKVSRVETDY

-940 SGSFENNAFSL
+940 SGRFENNAFSL

-982 FLNSEGVRIEQDDI
+982 FLNSEGVRIEQDDF

-1028 KGESDAVASLGAKS
+1028 KGESEAVASLGAKS

-1057 VGANFRLTPD
+1057 VGANFRLTPA

-1084 KWRWNVGV
+1084 MWRWNVGV

>member
-1 MATAEGAS
+1 
-9 IPKVA
+9 
-14 EELGISDQTLRNWIK
+14 
-29 QKTTGTPLSPTNGK
+29 
-43 VDDESMKLLGL
+43 
-54 ETENRRLKKEVLQL
+54 
-68 KKWQAYL
+68 
-75 TSGVLGKVVLSGA
+75 
-88 DCRHWL
+88 
-94 SKRIRGTPMKAQHFA
+94 MKAQHFA
-109 RNILAVAVLS
+109 RNILAAAVLS

-131 SEGVYVNNGEQDVYD
+131 SEGVYENRGEQQEFE
-146 NFTVMNGDA
+146 NFTVKNTDGAELDNR
-155 SDLQSH
+155 
-161 AGVFIQKE
+161 AGVLIQKM
-169 GEKVGSL
+169 GGGDVGSL
-176 TVNNQFKV
+176 TVNKQFRV

-193 SVLAGVR
+193 SLLAGVR
-200 LDPLGLLKLQD
+200 LDPQSLLKLQD
-211 DAVISVKNTA
+211 EALISVKNTS
-221 KPSDAEVSAGKV
+221 KPSDADASAGKV
-233 PNATF
+233 PSATF
-238 GLYSNGS
+238 GLFVNSS
-245 TVTAKNLAVGV
+245 TVEAKKLTVGV
-256 ESYESASTSGV
+256 ESYESTVTSGV
-267 FAVAGTLAAETLTIN
+267 FALVGDLSAETLTIN
-282 VKAAQEA
+282 VKAAE
-289 EVEDEADGAS
+289 EVDPDVES
-299 MGNASDEGLASGA
+299 IGNASPAFDYSEGT
-312 YGLQAITSTVK
+312 YGLYAQDSTVE
-323 TGSLNIVLDAT
+323 TGNMNIVLDAT
-334 NSPNAKGISST
+334 NSPSAKGISSSV
-345 GGSLTTNNLSIMV
+345 GSLATNNLSIRV
-358 NAQNES
+358 NAQNVS
-364 CDDYQALGLEAT
+364 GDDYQAVGLEAT
-376 KAKVS
+376 EAKVS
-381 VTEAMNVVVESRNS
+381 VTEAMNVMVESRNS
-395 KYAKGVWLKDGELT
+395 KYAKGVSLKDGELT
-409 AGDVSINVKGQADPG
+409 AGDVSITVKGQADPG

-429 DGFLAGVSTV
+429 DGFLSDESTV
-439 TADSLNISVTN
+439 TTGSLNISVTN

-458 LGDKVMMTVNDL
+458 LGDKVTMTVNDL

-479 VGVGIDKHAVATEK
+479 VGVGIDTHAEATEK
-493 STLDVTGRT
+493 STLVVTGRT

-511 RGLALE
+511 RGLTLE
-517 YAGAEFNGEARI
+517 YAGTEFNGEARI

-540 WAGTRTLVDFKDHA
+540 WAGTRTLVDFNDHA
-554 VIKTTARGG
+554 VIKTTATGG
-563 EEFEGIS
+563 EEYEGDS
-570 QAVFV
+570 RAVFV
-575 ENTVDSET
+575 ENGDPDG
-583 EATVRFH
+583 EATVRFY

-604 DGNGASANIYLW
+604 DGKGTSANIYLW

-631 TNNAQADLDLS
+631 TQKAMADMNLS
-642 KGGTFTGAAW
+642 EGGTFTGATS
-652 GDGLIYVTLDNGA
+652 GDGLIYVKLDNGA

-675 LTLTEQGDGKSA
+675 TSLTLTEQRDGKSA

-713 EMNKLPAAGES
+713 EMNKLPATGES

-730 DNFINK
+730 ANFINM

-756 TSDAVNVAAN
+756 TSDAVNAAAN

-791 EASRKDDGSFT
+791 EASRNDDGTFT
-802 VVRKAN
+802 VVQKAN

-901 DHKAYGLAAY
+901 DHKACGLAAY

-920 FVDLIAKVSRLETDY
+920 FVDLIAKVSRVETDY

-940 SGSFENNAFSL
+940 SGRFENNAFSL

-982 FLNSEGVRIEQDDI
+982 FLNSEGVRIEQDDF

-1028 KGESDAVASLGAKS
+1028 KGESEAVASLGAKS

-1057 VGANFRLTPD
+1057 VGANFRLTPA

-1084 KWRWNVGV
+1084 MWRWNVGV